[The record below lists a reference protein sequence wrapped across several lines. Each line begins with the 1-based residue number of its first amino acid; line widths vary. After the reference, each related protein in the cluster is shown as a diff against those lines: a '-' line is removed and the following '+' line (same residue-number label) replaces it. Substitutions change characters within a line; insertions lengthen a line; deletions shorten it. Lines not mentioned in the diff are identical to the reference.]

1 MKKIFLLLLSVS
13 VAFVGG
19 GSAKASVSTKML
31 TADVHPLTVQD
42 PDTVARDLSDLED
55 VIPASATTQA
65 QDTAYYG
72 AARQKNFNALRFV
85 LDSRHRFK
93 GDRYVHGDFWN
104 NTFID
109 MGGGVGGFYH
119 NTNAASFTPTLS
131 LRLGVG
137 KVISPM
143 VSFRLGFEK
152 AWAYSHASTTVYNT
166 NQYNSYGGYV
176 DFLYNFSNYLLGYR
190 PERPF
195 NVSGILGLG
204 VQTASLHSWN
214 NADMTAVGASTSGA
228 ALDGHVGVQFKFFAS
243 PYASIA
249 LEPYFKVATKKLN
262 LLANPG
268 YSDPDF
274 SYGVNFAYQW
284 NFAKQLSYMANAGIF
299 QKHFNNQKRYM
310 LDNGQLQHLRYPM
323 FFDYSFGPMYVGK
336 SYNLSLRNTRGFDA
350 LAAVG
355 WWLAPAAGVR
365 AGVHVTNG
373 DWKQGSIGND
383 DTKSLIGTRGVNVD
397 FLFNPFGFKRHYNW
411 DAPVG
416 MNLLA
421 GYEFGGMKKT
431 AASLLGSY
439 EGNYTAFRFGG
450 QLWMKLTNDL
460 RLTLEPTYMQT
471 EHYNGNLDRER
482 YDEYAVKLGLSLL
495 FRDKGIR
502 NYRNVESDSVL
513 NTVQRGYFLGLGLGW
528 NNTVWDWRFKGYQH
542 DLLKNA
548 VLFGGYRF
556 NKIHGIRLQA
566 EWMKEAQ
573 AFFDSYGSG
582 IEKYTYNNYLLST
595 DYQINLFNA
604 MAGYDPL
611 RRWNVYM
618 YAGPTLLLGDG
629 GAAFAANVGG
639 MVTYNITPNL
649 SLFYSHTVYRM
660 PKTRYPHHMVYTRDG
675 IFTNNLNVGIMYN
688 FDRDNNIFAAASQ
701 RRFFF
706 EYGFGPA
713 YTGRTPLRFRN
724 TRGFDANASIGWW
737 FSSAFAL
744 RGGVHV
750 TNADWQTTQYA
761 NEDTKLLVG
770 TRGIA
775 ADLLINPLGFVKDYN
790 WEMPFGFNLVG
801 GYEFGQGKR
810 TMTPY
815 ADSFEGNYTALRG
828 GVQLWARLANGLR
841 FTLEPM
847 VSSVKLK
854 GVNGYNYNEYALKAG
869 VAVLFKRQAERNYP
883 DVPSDE
889 VRNIPKKGYF
899 LGVGM
904 GWSNTIWDWRFSGYQ
919 HGVLKNATIFG
930 GYHFNELHGIRL
942 QSEWMREKIAFPNY
956 ASQVK
961 LKPNNYLL
969 SLDYQFNLYNYMAGY
984 DPSCRWNVYLYGG
997 PTLAVGDGGTKLAAN
1012 VGGMVTY
1019 NLTPDV
1025 SLFYSHTIYRFNKHY
1040 YPTSLVYTRDGTY
1053 TNNLNVG
1060 IMYNFDRDNNIFAA
1074 ASQRRFFFEYGF
1086 GPAYTGRTP
1095 LRFRNTRGFDANASI
1110 GWWFSSAFALRGGV
1124 HVTNADWQ
1132 TTQYANEDT
1141 KLLVGTRGIAADL
1154 LINPLGFVK
1163 DYNWEM
1169 PFGFNLVGGYEFGQG
1184 KRTMTPYADSFEGN
1198 YTALRGGVQLW
1209 ARLANGLRFTLEPMV
1224 SSVKLKGV
1232 NGYNYNEYAL
1242 KAGVAVLFKRQ
1253 AERNY
1258 PDVPSDEVRNIP
1270 KKGYFLGVG
1279 MGWSNTIWD
1288 WRFSGYQHG
1297 VLKNATIFGGYHF
1310 NELHGIRLQSEW
1322 MREKIAFPNY
1332 ASQVKLKPNNY
1343 LLSLDYQ
1350 FNLYNYMAGYDPSCR
1365 WNVYLYGGPTLA
1377 VGDGGTKLAANVGGM
1392 VTYNLTPDVSLFYS
1406 HTIYRF
1412 NKHYYPTSLVY
1423 TRDGT
1428 YTNNLN
1434 IGVMYSFDAFSNFL
1448 IRDDE
1453 GNPMRRPL
1461 FLEYGI
1467 GPTFMGKTPLKGF
1480 KTTGFDSKF
1489 LVGWWANSAVG
1500 VRGGAH
1506 VTNANWEKGSFMGD
1520 DVTLLFGTRG
1530 ALFDL
1535 LINPLGFV
1543 SHYDWNSPLGFNVFG
1558 GYEIGHAKK
1567 TSAGF
1572 VNTFEGNYHTFR
1584 VGGQL
1589 WAKLTNDLRLTF
1601 EPTFS
1606 AIKLSAPDDNRH
1618 NQFALNVGVSMLMRS
1633 KKFRDYDETLPE
1645 EKRYNLP
1652 LQGFFVGGGFGWNN
1666 TIWRWK
1672 FSSQKGDLLKNA
1684 MAFAGYNFS
1693 TVHGV
1698 RVQGEWMREKMD
1710 NNEGAGIYTEHFN
1723 NVLVSF
1729 DYQLNALNAISG
1741 FDPARRWNVYFYGGP
1756 TMLMGTGGFKGA
1768 LNVGGQVG
1776 YSINR
1781 NLSLFYSHTVY
1792 RMPNGRYPHSQPF
1805 TKNGTFTNN
1814 LNIGLMYNFK

>member
-31 TADVHPLTVQD
+31 SADVHPLIVQD

-137 KVISPM
+137 KVVSPM

-243 PYASIA
+243 PYTSIA

-431 AASLLGSY
+431 AASLFGSY

-513 NTVQRGYFLGLGLGW
+513 NTVERGYFLGLGLGW
-528 NNTVWDWRFKGYQH
+528 NNTVWEWRFKGYQH

-582 IEKYTYNNYLLST
+582 IEKFTYNNYLLST

-649 SLFYSHTVYRM
+649 SLFYSHTIYRM

-675 IFTNNLNVGIMYN
+675 IFTNNLNVGVMYN

-750 TNADWQTTQYA
+750 TNADWQTTPYA

-810 TMTPY
+810 TMTPN

-956 ASQVK
+956 ASQEK

-969 SLDYQFNLYNYMAGY
+969 SF
-984 DPSCRWNVYLYGG
+984 
-997 PTLAVGDGGTKLAAN
+997 
-1012 VGGMVTY
+1012 
-1019 NLTPDV
+1019 
-1025 SLFYSHTIYRFNKHY
+1025 
-1040 YPTSLVYTRDGTY
+1040 
-1053 TNNLNVG
+1053 
-1060 IMYNFDRDNNIFAA
+1060 
-1074 ASQRRFFFEYGF
+1074 
-1086 GPAYTGRTP
+1086 
-1095 LRFRNTRGFDANASI
+1095 
-1110 GWWFSSAFALRGGV
+1110 
-1124 HVTNADWQ
+1124 
-1132 TTQYANEDT
+1132 
-1141 KLLVGTRGIAADL
+1141 
-1154 LINPLGFVK
+1154 
-1163 DYNWEM
+1163 
-1169 PFGFNLVGGYEFGQG
+1169 
-1184 KRTMTPYADSFEGN
+1184 
-1198 YTALRGGVQLW
+1198 
-1209 ARLANGLRFTLEPMV
+1209 
-1224 SSVKLKGV
+1224 
-1232 NGYNYNEYAL
+1232 
-1242 KAGVAVLFKRQ
+1242 
-1253 AERNY
+1253 
-1258 PDVPSDEVRNIP
+1258 
-1270 KKGYFLGVG
+1270 
-1279 MGWSNTIWD
+1279 
-1288 WRFSGYQHG
+1288 
-1297 VLKNATIFGGYHF
+1297 
-1310 NELHGIRLQSEW
+1310 
-1322 MREKIAFPNY
+1322 
-1332 ASQVKLKPNNY
+1332 
-1343 LLSLDYQ
+1343 DYQ

-1434 IGVMYSFDAFSNFL
+1434 IGVMYSFDAFRNFL

-1467 GPTFMGKTPLKGF
+1467 GPTFMSKTPLKGF

-1606 AIKLSAPDDNRH
+1606 AIKLSASDDNRH

-1633 KKFRDYDETLPE
+1633 KKFRDYDESLPE

-1768 LNVGGQVG
+1768 LNIGGQVG

>member
-31 TADVHPLTVQD
+31 SAGVHPLTVQD
-42 PDTVARDLSDLED
+42 PDTIARDLSELED

-93 GDRYVHGDFWN
+93 GDRYVRGDFWN

-137 KVISPM
+137 KVVSPM

-249 LEPYFKVATKKLN
+249 LEPYFKVATRKLN

-460 RLTLEPTYMQT
+460 RLTLEPTYMQI

-528 NNTVWDWRFKGYQH
+528 NNTVWEWRFKGYQH

-582 IEKYTYNNYLLST
+582 IEKFTYNNYLLST

-649 SLFYSHTVYRM
+649 SLFYSHTIYRM

-770 TRGIA
+770 TRGIT

-1141 KLLVGTRGIAADL
+1141 KLLVGTRGITADL

-1434 IGVMYSFDAFSNFL
+1434 IGVMYSFDAFRNFL

-1467 GPTFMGKTPLKGF
+1467 GPTFMSKTPLKGF

-1489 LVGWWANSAVG
+1489 LVGWWANSAIG

-1506 VTNANWEKGSFMGD
+1506 VTNANWDKGSFMGD
-1520 DVTLLFGTRG
+1520 DVTLLIGTRG

-1606 AIKLSAPDDNRH
+1606 AIKLSASDDNRH

-1645 EKRYNLP
+1645 EMRYNLP

-1698 RVQGEWMREKMD
+1698 RVQGEWMREKLD

-1792 RMPNGRYPHSQPF
+1792 RMPAGRYPHSQPF

>member
-31 TADVHPLTVQD
+31 SADVHPLTVQD
-42 PDTVARDLSDLED
+42 PDTIARDLSELED

-93 GDRYVHGDFWN
+93 GDRYVRGDFWN
-104 NTFID
+104 STFID

-137 KVISPM
+137 KVVSPM

-431 AASLLGSY
+431 AASLFGSY

-460 RLTLEPTYMQT
+460 RLTLEPTYMQI

-513 NTVQRGYFLGLGLGW
+513 NTVERGYFLGLGLGW

-573 AFFDSYGSG
+573 AFFDSSGSG
-582 IEKYTYNNYLLST
+582 IEKFTYNNYLLST

-611 RRWNVYM
+611 RRWNVYV

-660 PKTRYPHHMVYTRDG
+660 PKTRYPHHMVYSRDG
-675 IFTNNLNVGIMYN
+675 IF
-688 FDRDNNIFAAASQ
+688 
-701 RRFFF
+701 
-706 EYGFGPA
+706 
-713 YTGRTPLRFRN
+713 
-724 TRGFDANASIGWW
+724 
-737 FSSAFAL
+737 
-744 RGGVHV
+744 
-750 TNADWQTTQYA
+750 
-761 NEDTKLLVG
+761 
-770 TRGIA
+770 
-775 ADLLINPLGFVKDYN
+775 
-790 WEMPFGFNLVG
+790 
-801 GYEFGQGKR
+801 
-810 TMTPY
+810 
-815 ADSFEGNYTALRG
+815 
-828 GVQLWARLANGLR
+828 
-841 FTLEPM
+841 
-847 VSSVKLK
+847 
-854 GVNGYNYNEYALKAG
+854 
-869 VAVLFKRQAERNYP
+869 
-883 DVPSDE
+883 
-889 VRNIPKKGYF
+889 
-899 LGVGM
+899 
-904 GWSNTIWDWRFSGYQ
+904 
-919 HGVLKNATIFG
+919 
-930 GYHFNELHGIRL
+930 
-942 QSEWMREKIAFPNY
+942 
-956 ASQVK
+956 
-961 LKPNNYLL
+961 
-969 SLDYQFNLYNYMAGY
+969 
-984 DPSCRWNVYLYGG
+984 
-997 PTLAVGDGGTKLAAN
+997 
-1012 VGGMVTY
+1012 
-1019 NLTPDV
+1019 
-1025 SLFYSHTIYRFNKHY
+1025 
-1040 YPTSLVYTRDGTY
+1040 

-1434 IGVMYSFDAFSNFL
+1434 IGVMYSFDAFRNFL

-1467 GPTFMGKTPLKGF
+1467 GPTFMSKTPLKGF

-1506 VTNANWEKGSFMGD
+1506 VTNANWDKGSFMGD
-1520 DVTLLFGTRG
+1520 DVTLLIGTRG

-1606 AIKLSAPDDNRH
+1606 AIKLSASDDNRH

-1792 RMPNGRYPHSQPF
+1792 RMPAGRYPHSQPF

>member
-31 TADVHPLTVQD
+31 SADVHPLTVQD

-93 GDRYVHGDFWN
+93 GDRYVRGDFWN

-137 KVISPM
+137 KVVSPM

-383 DTKSLIGTRGVNVD
+383 DTKFLIGTRGVNVD

-460 RLTLEPTYMQT
+460 RLTLEPTYMQI

-542 DLLKNA
+542 DLLKNV

-582 IEKYTYNNYLLST
+582 IEKFTYNNYLLST

-611 RRWNVYM
+611 RRWNVYV

-660 PKTRYPHHMVYTRDG
+660 PKTRYPHHMVYSRDG

-790 WEMPFGFNLVG
+790 WEMSFGFNLVG

-942 QSEWMREKIAFPNY
+942 QSEWMREKIAFPGNG
-956 ASQVK
+956 
-961 LKPNNYLL
+961 
-969 SLDYQFNLYNYMAGY
+969 SL
-984 DPSCRWNVYLYGG
+984 
-997 PTLAVGDGGTKLAAN
+997 
-1012 VGGMVTY
+1012 
-1019 NLTPDV
+1019 
-1025 SLFYSHTIYRFNKHY
+1025 
-1040 YPTSLVYTRDGTY
+1040 
-1053 TNNLNVG
+1053 
-1060 IMYNFDRDNNIFAA
+1060 
-1074 ASQRRFFFEYGF
+1074 
-1086 GPAYTGRTP
+1086 
-1095 LRFRNTRGFDANASI
+1095 
-1110 GWWFSSAFALRGGV
+1110 
-1124 HVTNADWQ
+1124 
-1132 TTQYANEDT
+1132 
-1141 KLLVGTRGIAADL
+1141 
-1154 LINPLGFVK
+1154 
-1163 DYNWEM
+1163 
-1169 PFGFNLVGGYEFGQG
+1169 
-1184 KRTMTPYADSFEGN
+1184 
-1198 YTALRGGVQLW
+1198 TA
-1209 ARLANGLRFTLEPMV
+1209 
-1224 SSVKLKGV
+1224 
-1232 NGYNYNEYAL
+1232 
-1242 KAGVAVLFKRQ
+1242 
-1253 AERNY
+1253 
-1258 PDVPSDEVRNIP
+1258 I
-1270 KKGYFLGVG
+1270 
-1279 MGWSNTIWD
+1279 
-1288 WRFSGYQHG
+1288 
-1297 VLKNATIFGGYHF
+1297 
-1310 NELHGIRLQSEW
+1310 
-1322 MREKIAFPNY
+1322 
-1332 ASQVKLKPNNY
+1332 KPNNY

-1434 IGVMYSFDAFSNFL
+1434 IGVMYSFDAFRNFL

-1467 GPTFMGKTPLKGF
+1467 GPTFMSKTPLKGF

-1506 VTNANWEKGSFMGD
+1506 VTNANWDKGSFMGD
-1520 DVTLLFGTRG
+1520 DVTLLIGTRG
-1530 ALFDL
+1530 VLFDL

-1606 AIKLSAPDDNRH
+1606 AIKLSASDDNRH

-1768 LNVGGQVG
+1768 LNIGGQVG

>member
-31 TADVHPLTVQD
+31 SAGMHPLTVQD

-137 KVISPM
+137 KVVSPM

-431 AASLLGSY
+431 AASLFGSY

-528 NNTVWDWRFKGYQH
+528 NNTVWEWRFKGYQH

-582 IEKYTYNNYLLST
+582 IEKFTYNNYLLST

-618 YAGPTLLLGDG
+618 YVGPTLLLGDG

-649 SLFYSHTVYRM
+649 SLFYSHTIYRM

-675 IFTNNLNVGIMYN
+675 IFTNNLNVGVMYN

-761 NEDTKLLVG
+761 NK
-770 TRGIA
+770 
-775 ADLLINPLGFVKDYN
+775 
-790 WEMPFGFNLVG
+790 
-801 GYEFGQGKR
+801 
-810 TMTPY
+810 
-815 ADSFEGNYTALRG
+815 
-828 GVQLWARLANGLR
+828 
-841 FTLEPM
+841 
-847 VSSVKLK
+847 
-854 GVNGYNYNEYALKAG
+854 
-869 VAVLFKRQAERNYP
+869 
-883 DVPSDE
+883 
-889 VRNIPKKGYF
+889 
-899 LGVGM
+899 
-904 GWSNTIWDWRFSGYQ
+904 
-919 HGVLKNATIFG
+919 
-930 GYHFNELHGIRL
+930 
-942 QSEWMREKIAFPNY
+942 
-956 ASQVK
+956 
-961 LKPNNYLL
+961 
-969 SLDYQFNLYNYMAGY
+969 
-984 DPSCRWNVYLYGG
+984 
-997 PTLAVGDGGTKLAAN
+997 
-1012 VGGMVTY
+1012 
-1019 NLTPDV
+1019 
-1025 SLFYSHTIYRFNKHY
+1025 
-1040 YPTSLVYTRDGTY
+1040 
-1053 TNNLNVG
+1053 
-1060 IMYNFDRDNNIFAA
+1060 
-1074 ASQRRFFFEYGF
+1074 
-1086 GPAYTGRTP
+1086 
-1095 LRFRNTRGFDANASI
+1095 
-1110 GWWFSSAFALRGGV
+1110 
-1124 HVTNADWQ
+1124 
-1132 TTQYANEDT
+1132 DT

-1434 IGVMYSFDAFSNFL
+1434 IGVMYSFDAFRNFL

-1467 GPTFMGKTPLKGF
+1467 GPTFMSKTPLKGF

-1500 VRGGAH
+1500 IRGGAH
-1506 VTNANWEKGSFMGD
+1506 VTNANWDKGSFMGD
-1520 DVTLLFGTRG
+1520 DVTLLIGTRG

-1572 VNTFEGNYHTFR
+1572 VSTFEGNYHTFR

-1606 AIKLSAPDDNRH
+1606 AIKLSASDDNRH

-1633 KKFRDYDETLPE
+1633 KKFRDYDESLPE

-1792 RMPNGRYPHSQPF
+1792 RMPDGRYPHSQPF

>member
-31 TADVHPLTVQD
+31 SADVHPLIVQD

-93 GDRYVHGDFWN
+93 GDRYVRGDFWN

-284 NFAKQLSYMANAGIF
+284 NFAKQLSYMANVGIF

-397 FLFNPFGFKRHYNW
+397 FFFNPFGFKRHYNW

-460 RLTLEPTYMQT
+460 RLTLEPTYMQI

-528 NNTVWDWRFKGYQH
+528 NNTVWEWRFKGYQH
-542 DLLKNA
+542 DLLKNV

-582 IEKYTYNNYLLST
+582 IEKFTYNNYLLST

-649 SLFYSHTVYRM
+649 SLFYSHTIYRM

-1053 TNNLNVG
+1053 TNNLN
-1060 IMYNFDRDNNIFAA
+1060 
-1074 ASQRRFFFEYGF
+1074 
-1086 GPAYTGRTP
+1086 
-1095 LRFRNTRGFDANASI
+1095 
-1110 GWWFSSAFALRGGV
+1110 
-1124 HVTNADWQ
+1124 
-1132 TTQYANEDT
+1132 
-1141 KLLVGTRGIAADL
+1141 
-1154 LINPLGFVK
+1154 
-1163 DYNWEM
+1163 
-1169 PFGFNLVGGYEFGQG
+1169 
-1184 KRTMTPYADSFEGN
+1184 
-1198 YTALRGGVQLW
+1198 
-1209 ARLANGLRFTLEPMV
+1209 
-1224 SSVKLKGV
+1224 
-1232 NGYNYNEYAL
+1232 
-1242 KAGVAVLFKRQ
+1242 
-1253 AERNY
+1253 
-1258 PDVPSDEVRNIP
+1258 
-1270 KKGYFLGVG
+1270 
-1279 MGWSNTIWD
+1279 
-1288 WRFSGYQHG
+1288 
-1297 VLKNATIFGGYHF
+1297 
-1310 NELHGIRLQSEW
+1310 
-1322 MREKIAFPNY
+1322 
-1332 ASQVKLKPNNY
+1332 
-1343 LLSLDYQ
+1343 
-1350 FNLYNYMAGYDPSCR
+1350 
-1365 WNVYLYGGPTLA
+1365 
-1377 VGDGGTKLAANVGGM
+1377 
-1392 VTYNLTPDVSLFYS
+1392 
-1406 HTIYRF
+1406 
-1412 NKHYYPTSLVY
+1412 
-1423 TRDGT
+1423 
-1428 YTNNLN
+1428 
-1434 IGVMYSFDAFSNFL
+1434 IGVMYSFDAFRNFL

-1453 GNPMRRPL
+1453 ANPMRRPL
-1461 FLEYGI
+1461 FLEYGF
-1467 GPTFMGKTPLKGF
+1467 GPTFMSKTPLKGF

-1506 VTNANWEKGSFMGD
+1506 VTNANWDKGSFMGD
-1520 DVTLLFGTRG
+1520 DVTLLIGTRG

-1606 AIKLSAPDDNRH
+1606 AIKLSASDDNRH

-1792 RMPNGRYPHSQPF
+1792 RMPAGRYPHSQPF

>member
-31 TADVHPLTVQD
+31 SADVHPLIVQD
-42 PDTVARDLSDLED
+42 PDTIARDLSDLED

-93 GDRYVHGDFWN
+93 GDRYVRGDFWN

-383 DTKSLIGTRGVNVD
+383 DTKSLIGTRGVNFD

-431 AASLLGSY
+431 AASLFGSY

-460 RLTLEPTYMQT
+460 RLTLEPTYMQI

-528 NNTVWDWRFKGYQH
+528 NNTVWEWRFKGYQH

-582 IEKYTYNNYLLST
+582 IEKFTYNNYLLST

-649 SLFYSHTVYRM
+649 SLFYSHTIYRM
-660 PKTRYPHHMVYTRDG
+660 PKTRYPHHMVYTHDG

-706 EYGFGPA
+706 EYGFGSA

-810 TMTPY
+810 TMTPN

-889 VRNIPKKGYF
+889 IRNIPKKGYF

-904 GWSNTIWDWRFSGYQ
+904 GWNNTIWDWRFSGYQ

-956 ASQVK
+956 ASQ
-961 LKPNNYLL
+961 
-969 SLDYQFNLYNYMAGY
+969 
-984 DPSCRWNVYLYGG
+984 
-997 PTLAVGDGGTKLAAN
+997 
-1012 VGGMVTY
+1012 
-1019 NLTPDV
+1019 
-1025 SLFYSHTIYRFNKHY
+1025 
-1040 YPTSLVYTRDGTY
+1040 
-1053 TNNLNVG
+1053 
-1060 IMYNFDRDNNIFAA
+1060 
-1074 ASQRRFFFEYGF
+1074 E
-1086 GPAYTGRTP
+1086 
-1095 LRFRNTRGFDANASI
+1095 
-1110 GWWFSSAFALRGGV
+1110 
-1124 HVTNADWQ
+1124 
-1132 TTQYANEDT
+1132 
-1141 KLLVGTRGIAADL
+1141 
-1154 LINPLGFVK
+1154 
-1163 DYNWEM
+1163 
-1169 PFGFNLVGGYEFGQG
+1169 
-1184 KRTMTPYADSFEGN
+1184 
-1198 YTALRGGVQLW
+1198 
-1209 ARLANGLRFTLEPMV
+1209 
-1224 SSVKLKGV
+1224 
-1232 NGYNYNEYAL
+1232 
-1242 KAGVAVLFKRQ
+1242 
-1253 AERNY
+1253 
-1258 PDVPSDEVRNIP
+1258 
-1270 KKGYFLGVG
+1270 
-1279 MGWSNTIWD
+1279 
-1288 WRFSGYQHG
+1288 
-1297 VLKNATIFGGYHF
+1297 
-1310 NELHGIRLQSEW
+1310 
-1322 MREKIAFPNY
+1322 
-1332 ASQVKLKPNNY
+1332 KLKPNNY

-1434 IGVMYSFDAFSNFL
+1434 IGVMYSFDAFRNFL

-1467 GPTFMGKTPLKGF
+1467 GPTFMSKTPLKGF

-1500 VRGGAH
+1500 IRGGAH
-1506 VTNANWEKGSFMGD
+1506 VTNANWDKGSFMGD

-1606 AIKLSAPDDNRH
+1606 AIKLSASDDNRH

-1792 RMPNGRYPHSQPF
+1792 RMPDGRYPHSQPF

>member
-31 TADVHPLTVQD
+31 SADVHPLTVQD

-93 GDRYVHGDFWN
+93 GDRYVRGDFWN

-137 KVISPM
+137 KVVSPM

-431 AASLLGSY
+431 AASMFGSY

-460 RLTLEPTYMQT
+460 RLTLEPTYMQI

-582 IEKYTYNNYLLST
+582 IEKFTYNNYLLST

-611 RRWNVYM
+611 RRWNVYV

-660 PKTRYPHHMVYTRDG
+660 PKTRYPHHMVYSRDG

-956 ASQVK
+956 ASQEK

-1332 ASQVKLKPNNY
+1332 ASQEKLKPNNY

-1434 IGVMYSFDAFSNFL
+1434 IGVMYSFDAFRNFL

-1467 GPTFMGKTPLKGF
+1467 GPTFMSKTPLKGF

-1506 VTNANWEKGSFMGD
+1506 VTNANWDKGSFMGD
-1520 DVTLLFGTRG
+1520 DVTLLIGTRG

-1606 AIKLSAPDDNRH
+1606 AIKLSASDDNRH

-1633 KKFRDYDETLPE
+1633 KKFRDYDEILPE

-1768 LNVGGQVG
+1768 LNIGGQVG

>member
-31 TADVHPLTVQD
+31 SADVHPLIVQD

-93 GDRYVHGDFWN
+93 GDRYVRGDFWN

-137 KVISPM
+137 KVVSPM

-383 DTKSLIGTRGVNVD
+383 DTKFLIGTRGVNVD

-431 AASLLGSY
+431 AASLFGSY

-460 RLTLEPTYMQT
+460 RLTLEPTYMQI

-513 NTVQRGYFLGLGLGW
+513 NTVERGYFLGLGLGW

-542 DLLKNA
+542 DLLKNV

-573 AFFDSYGSG
+573 AFFDSSGSG
-582 IEKYTYNNYLLST
+582 IEKFTYNNYLLST

-649 SLFYSHTVYRM
+649 SLFYSHTIYRM
-660 PKTRYPHHMVYTRDG
+660 PKTRYPHHMVYSRDG

-942 QSEWMREKIAFPNY
+942 QSEWMREKIAFPGNGSLT
-956 ASQVK
+956 AI
-961 LKPNNYLL
+961 KPNNYLL
-969 SLDYQFNLYNYMAGY
+969 SFDYQFNLYNYMAGY

-1322 MREKIAFPNY
+1322 MREKIAFPGNGSLT
-1332 ASQVKLKPNNY
+1332 AIKPNNY
-1343 LLSLDYQ
+1343 LLSFDYQ

-1434 IGVMYSFDAFSNFL
+1434 IGVMYSFDAFRNFL

-1467 GPTFMGKTPLKGF
+1467 GPTFMSKTPLKGF

-1606 AIKLSAPDDNRH
+1606 AIKLSASDDNRH

-1792 RMPNGRYPHSQPF
+1792 RMPAGRYPHSQPF

>member
-31 TADVHPLTVQD
+31 SADVHPLTVQD

-411 DAPVG
+411 DAFVG

-513 NTVQRGYFLGLGLGW
+513 NTVERGYFLGLGLGW

-542 DLLKNA
+542 DLLKNV

-582 IEKYTYNNYLLST
+582 IEKFTYNNYLLST

-649 SLFYSHTVYRM
+649 SLFYSHTIYRM

-904 GWSNTIWDWRFSGYQ
+904 GWSNTIWDWRFSGQQ

-942 QSEWMREKIAFPNY
+942 QSEWMREKIAFPGNG
-956 ASQVK
+956 
-961 LKPNNYLL
+961 
-969 SLDYQFNLYNYMAGY
+969 SL
-984 DPSCRWNVYLYGG
+984 
-997 PTLAVGDGGTKLAAN
+997 
-1012 VGGMVTY
+1012 
-1019 NLTPDV
+1019 
-1025 SLFYSHTIYRFNKHY
+1025 
-1040 YPTSLVYTRDGTY
+1040 
-1053 TNNLNVG
+1053 
-1060 IMYNFDRDNNIFAA
+1060 
-1074 ASQRRFFFEYGF
+1074 
-1086 GPAYTGRTP
+1086 
-1095 LRFRNTRGFDANASI
+1095 
-1110 GWWFSSAFALRGGV
+1110 
-1124 HVTNADWQ
+1124 
-1132 TTQYANEDT
+1132 
-1141 KLLVGTRGIAADL
+1141 
-1154 LINPLGFVK
+1154 
-1163 DYNWEM
+1163 
-1169 PFGFNLVGGYEFGQG
+1169 
-1184 KRTMTPYADSFEGN
+1184 
-1198 YTALRGGVQLW
+1198 TA
-1209 ARLANGLRFTLEPMV
+1209 
-1224 SSVKLKGV
+1224 
-1232 NGYNYNEYAL
+1232 
-1242 KAGVAVLFKRQ
+1242 
-1253 AERNY
+1253 
-1258 PDVPSDEVRNIP
+1258 I
-1270 KKGYFLGVG
+1270 
-1279 MGWSNTIWD
+1279 
-1288 WRFSGYQHG
+1288 
-1297 VLKNATIFGGYHF
+1297 
-1310 NELHGIRLQSEW
+1310 
-1322 MREKIAFPNY
+1322 
-1332 ASQVKLKPNNY
+1332 KPNNY

-1434 IGVMYSFDAFSNFL
+1434 IGVMYSFDAFRNFL

-1467 GPTFMGKTPLKGF
+1467 GPTFMSKTPLKGF

-1506 VTNANWEKGSFMGD
+1506 VTNANWDKGSFMGD
-1520 DVTLLFGTRG
+1520 DVTLLIGTRG
-1530 ALFDL
+1530 VLFDL

-1572 VNTFEGNYHTFR
+1572 VSTFEGNYHTFR

-1606 AIKLSAPDDNRH
+1606 AIKLSASDDNRH

-1768 LNVGGQVG
+1768 LNIGGQVG

>member
-31 TADVHPLTVQD
+31 SADVHPLTMQD

-55 VIPASATTQA
+55 VIPTSATTQA

-93 GDRYVHGDFWN
+93 GDRYVRGDFWN

-137 KVISPM
+137 KVVSPM

-383 DTKSLIGTRGVNVD
+383 DTKFLIGTRGVNVD

-431 AASLLGSY
+431 AASLFGSY

-528 NNTVWDWRFKGYQH
+528 NNTVWEWRFKGYQH

-582 IEKYTYNNYLLST
+582 IEKFTYNNYLLST

-1053 TNNLNVG
+1053 TNNLN
-1060 IMYNFDRDNNIFAA
+1060 
-1074 ASQRRFFFEYGF
+1074 
-1086 GPAYTGRTP
+1086 
-1095 LRFRNTRGFDANASI
+1095 
-1110 GWWFSSAFALRGGV
+1110 
-1124 HVTNADWQ
+1124 
-1132 TTQYANEDT
+1132 
-1141 KLLVGTRGIAADL
+1141 
-1154 LINPLGFVK
+1154 
-1163 DYNWEM
+1163 
-1169 PFGFNLVGGYEFGQG
+1169 
-1184 KRTMTPYADSFEGN
+1184 
-1198 YTALRGGVQLW
+1198 
-1209 ARLANGLRFTLEPMV
+1209 
-1224 SSVKLKGV
+1224 
-1232 NGYNYNEYAL
+1232 
-1242 KAGVAVLFKRQ
+1242 
-1253 AERNY
+1253 
-1258 PDVPSDEVRNIP
+1258 
-1270 KKGYFLGVG
+1270 
-1279 MGWSNTIWD
+1279 
-1288 WRFSGYQHG
+1288 
-1297 VLKNATIFGGYHF
+1297 
-1310 NELHGIRLQSEW
+1310 
-1322 MREKIAFPNY
+1322 
-1332 ASQVKLKPNNY
+1332 
-1343 LLSLDYQ
+1343 
-1350 FNLYNYMAGYDPSCR
+1350 
-1365 WNVYLYGGPTLA
+1365 
-1377 VGDGGTKLAANVGGM
+1377 
-1392 VTYNLTPDVSLFYS
+1392 
-1406 HTIYRF
+1406 
-1412 NKHYYPTSLVY
+1412 
-1423 TRDGT
+1423 
-1428 YTNNLN
+1428 
-1434 IGVMYSFDAFSNFL
+1434 IGVMYSFDAFRNFL

-1467 GPTFMGKTPLKGF
+1467 GPTFMSKTPLKGF

-1500 VRGGAH
+1500 IRGGAH
-1506 VTNANWEKGSFMGD
+1506 VTNANWDKGSFMGD
-1520 DVTLLFGTRG
+1520 DVTLLIGTRG

-1572 VNTFEGNYHTFR
+1572 VSTFEGNYHTFR

-1606 AIKLSAPDDNRH
+1606 AIKLSASDDNRH

-1633 KKFRDYDETLPE
+1633 KKFRDYDESLPE

-1792 RMPNGRYPHSQPF
+1792 RMPDGRYPHSQPF

>member
-31 TADVHPLTVQD
+31 SADVHPLIVQD

-93 GDRYVHGDFWN
+93 GDRYVRGDFWN

-137 KVISPM
+137 KVVSPM

-383 DTKSLIGTRGVNVD
+383 DTKFLIGTRGVNVD

-431 AASLLGSY
+431 AASLFGSY

-582 IEKYTYNNYLLST
+582 IEKFTYNNYLLST

-675 IFTNNLNVGIMYN
+675 IFTNNLNVGVMYN

-942 QSEWMREKIAFPNY
+942 QSEWMREKIAFPGNGSLT
-956 ASQVK
+956 AI
-961 LKPNNYLL
+961 KPNNYLL
-969 SLDYQFNLYNYMAGY
+969 SF
-984 DPSCRWNVYLYGG
+984 
-997 PTLAVGDGGTKLAAN
+997 
-1012 VGGMVTY
+1012 
-1019 NLTPDV
+1019 
-1025 SLFYSHTIYRFNKHY
+1025 
-1040 YPTSLVYTRDGTY
+1040 
-1053 TNNLNVG
+1053 
-1060 IMYNFDRDNNIFAA
+1060 
-1074 ASQRRFFFEYGF
+1074 
-1086 GPAYTGRTP
+1086 
-1095 LRFRNTRGFDANASI
+1095 
-1110 GWWFSSAFALRGGV
+1110 
-1124 HVTNADWQ
+1124 
-1132 TTQYANEDT
+1132 
-1141 KLLVGTRGIAADL
+1141 
-1154 LINPLGFVK
+1154 
-1163 DYNWEM
+1163 
-1169 PFGFNLVGGYEFGQG
+1169 
-1184 KRTMTPYADSFEGN
+1184 
-1198 YTALRGGVQLW
+1198 
-1209 ARLANGLRFTLEPMV
+1209 
-1224 SSVKLKGV
+1224 
-1232 NGYNYNEYAL
+1232 
-1242 KAGVAVLFKRQ
+1242 
-1253 AERNY
+1253 
-1258 PDVPSDEVRNIP
+1258 
-1270 KKGYFLGVG
+1270 
-1279 MGWSNTIWD
+1279 
-1288 WRFSGYQHG
+1288 
-1297 VLKNATIFGGYHF
+1297 
-1310 NELHGIRLQSEW
+1310 
-1322 MREKIAFPNY
+1322 
-1332 ASQVKLKPNNY
+1332 
-1343 LLSLDYQ
+1343 DYQ

-1434 IGVMYSFDAFSNFL
+1434 IGVMYSFDAFRNFL

-1467 GPTFMGKTPLKGF
+1467 GPTFMSKTPLKGF

-1500 VRGGAH
+1500 IRGGAH
-1506 VTNANWEKGSFMGD
+1506 VTNANWDKGSFMGD
-1520 DVTLLFGTRG
+1520 DVTLLIGTRG

-1606 AIKLSAPDDNRH
+1606 AIKLSASDDNRH

>member
-31 TADVHPLTVQD
+31 SADVHPLTMQD

-55 VIPASATTQA
+55 VIPTSATTQA

-93 GDRYVHGDFWN
+93 GDRYVRGDFWN

-137 KVISPM
+137 KVVSPM

-431 AASLLGSY
+431 AASMFGSY

-460 RLTLEPTYMQT
+460 RLTLEPTYMQI

-611 RRWNVYM
+611 RRWNVYV

-660 PKTRYPHHMVYTRDG
+660 PKTRYPHHMVYSRDG
-675 IFTNNLNVGIMYN
+675 IF
-688 FDRDNNIFAAASQ
+688 
-701 RRFFF
+701 
-706 EYGFGPA
+706 
-713 YTGRTPLRFRN
+713 
-724 TRGFDANASIGWW
+724 
-737 FSSAFAL
+737 
-744 RGGVHV
+744 
-750 TNADWQTTQYA
+750 
-761 NEDTKLLVG
+761 
-770 TRGIA
+770 
-775 ADLLINPLGFVKDYN
+775 
-790 WEMPFGFNLVG
+790 
-801 GYEFGQGKR
+801 
-810 TMTPY
+810 
-815 ADSFEGNYTALRG
+815 
-828 GVQLWARLANGLR
+828 
-841 FTLEPM
+841 
-847 VSSVKLK
+847 
-854 GVNGYNYNEYALKAG
+854 
-869 VAVLFKRQAERNYP
+869 
-883 DVPSDE
+883 
-889 VRNIPKKGYF
+889 
-899 LGVGM
+899 
-904 GWSNTIWDWRFSGYQ
+904 
-919 HGVLKNATIFG
+919 
-930 GYHFNELHGIRL
+930 
-942 QSEWMREKIAFPNY
+942 
-956 ASQVK
+956 
-961 LKPNNYLL
+961 
-969 SLDYQFNLYNYMAGY
+969 
-984 DPSCRWNVYLYGG
+984 
-997 PTLAVGDGGTKLAAN
+997 
-1012 VGGMVTY
+1012 
-1019 NLTPDV
+1019 
-1025 SLFYSHTIYRFNKHY
+1025 
-1040 YPTSLVYTRDGTY
+1040 

-1434 IGVMYSFDAFSNFL
+1434 IGVMYSFDAFRNFL

-1467 GPTFMGKTPLKGF
+1467 GPTFMSKTPLKGF

-1506 VTNANWEKGSFMGD
+1506 VTNANWDKGSFMGD

-1572 VNTFEGNYHTFR
+1572 VSTFEGNYHTFR

-1606 AIKLSAPDDNRH
+1606 AIKLSASDDNRH

-1768 LNVGGQVG
+1768 LNIGGQVG

>member
-31 TADVHPLTVQD
+31 SAGVHPLTVQD
-42 PDTVARDLSDLED
+42 PDTIARDLGELED
-55 VIPASATTQA
+55 VIPTSATTQA

-93 GDRYVHGDFWN
+93 GDRYVRGDFWN

-109 MGGGVGGFYH
+109 MGGGVSGFYH

-137 KVISPM
+137 KVVSPM

-152 AWAYSHASTTVYNT
+152 AWAYSHASTIVYNT

-228 ALDGHVGVQFKFFAS
+228 TLDGHVGVQFKFFAS

-460 RLTLEPTYMQT
+460 RLTLEPTYMQI

-573 AFFDSYGSG
+573 AFFDSSGSG
-582 IEKYTYNNYLLST
+582 IEKFTYNNYLLST

-611 RRWNVYM
+611 RRWNVYV
-618 YAGPTLLLGDG
+618 YVGPTLLLGDG

-660 PKTRYPHHMVYTRDG
+660 PKTRYPHHMVYSRDG

-770 TRGIA
+770 TRGIT

-869 VAVLFKRQAERNYP
+869 VAVLFKRPAERNYP

-956 ASQVK
+956 ASQ
-961 LKPNNYLL
+961 
-969 SLDYQFNLYNYMAGY
+969 
-984 DPSCRWNVYLYGG
+984 
-997 PTLAVGDGGTKLAAN
+997 
-1012 VGGMVTY
+1012 
-1019 NLTPDV
+1019 
-1025 SLFYSHTIYRFNKHY
+1025 
-1040 YPTSLVYTRDGTY
+1040 
-1053 TNNLNVG
+1053 
-1060 IMYNFDRDNNIFAA
+1060 
-1074 ASQRRFFFEYGF
+1074 E
-1086 GPAYTGRTP
+1086 
-1095 LRFRNTRGFDANASI
+1095 
-1110 GWWFSSAFALRGGV
+1110 
-1124 HVTNADWQ
+1124 
-1132 TTQYANEDT
+1132 
-1141 KLLVGTRGIAADL
+1141 
-1154 LINPLGFVK
+1154 
-1163 DYNWEM
+1163 
-1169 PFGFNLVGGYEFGQG
+1169 
-1184 KRTMTPYADSFEGN
+1184 
-1198 YTALRGGVQLW
+1198 
-1209 ARLANGLRFTLEPMV
+1209 
-1224 SSVKLKGV
+1224 
-1232 NGYNYNEYAL
+1232 
-1242 KAGVAVLFKRQ
+1242 
-1253 AERNY
+1253 
-1258 PDVPSDEVRNIP
+1258 
-1270 KKGYFLGVG
+1270 
-1279 MGWSNTIWD
+1279 
-1288 WRFSGYQHG
+1288 
-1297 VLKNATIFGGYHF
+1297 
-1310 NELHGIRLQSEW
+1310 
-1322 MREKIAFPNY
+1322 
-1332 ASQVKLKPNNY
+1332 KLKPNNY

-1434 IGVMYSFDAFSNFL
+1434 IGVMYSFDAFRNFL

-1467 GPTFMGKTPLKGF
+1467 GPTFMSKTPLKGF

-1520 DVTLLFGTRG
+1520 DVTLLIGTRG
-1530 ALFDL
+1530 VLFDL

-1606 AIKLSAPDDNRH
+1606 AIKLSASDDNRH

-1768 LNVGGQVG
+1768 LNIGGQVG

>member
-31 TADVHPLTVQD
+31 SADVHPLIVQD

-93 GDRYVHGDFWN
+93 GDRYVRGDFWN

-137 KVISPM
+137 KVVSPM

-460 RLTLEPTYMQT
+460 RLTLEPTYMQI

-582 IEKYTYNNYLLST
+582 IEKFTYNNYLLST

-611 RRWNVYM
+611 RRWNVYV

-660 PKTRYPHHMVYTRDG
+660 PKTRYPHHMVYSRDG

-942 QSEWMREKIAFPNY
+942 QSEWMREKIAFPGNG
-956 ASQVK
+956 
-961 LKPNNYLL
+961 
-969 SLDYQFNLYNYMAGY
+969 SL
-984 DPSCRWNVYLYGG
+984 
-997 PTLAVGDGGTKLAAN
+997 
-1012 VGGMVTY
+1012 
-1019 NLTPDV
+1019 
-1025 SLFYSHTIYRFNKHY
+1025 
-1040 YPTSLVYTRDGTY
+1040 
-1053 TNNLNVG
+1053 
-1060 IMYNFDRDNNIFAA
+1060 
-1074 ASQRRFFFEYGF
+1074 
-1086 GPAYTGRTP
+1086 
-1095 LRFRNTRGFDANASI
+1095 
-1110 GWWFSSAFALRGGV
+1110 
-1124 HVTNADWQ
+1124 
-1132 TTQYANEDT
+1132 
-1141 KLLVGTRGIAADL
+1141 
-1154 LINPLGFVK
+1154 
-1163 DYNWEM
+1163 
-1169 PFGFNLVGGYEFGQG
+1169 
-1184 KRTMTPYADSFEGN
+1184 
-1198 YTALRGGVQLW
+1198 TA
-1209 ARLANGLRFTLEPMV
+1209 
-1224 SSVKLKGV
+1224 
-1232 NGYNYNEYAL
+1232 
-1242 KAGVAVLFKRQ
+1242 
-1253 AERNY
+1253 
-1258 PDVPSDEVRNIP
+1258 I
-1270 KKGYFLGVG
+1270 
-1279 MGWSNTIWD
+1279 
-1288 WRFSGYQHG
+1288 
-1297 VLKNATIFGGYHF
+1297 
-1310 NELHGIRLQSEW
+1310 
-1322 MREKIAFPNY
+1322 
-1332 ASQVKLKPNNY
+1332 KPNNY

-1434 IGVMYSFDAFSNFL
+1434 IGVMYSFNAFRNFL

-1467 GPTFMGKTPLKGF
+1467 GPTFMSKTPLKDF

-1506 VTNANWEKGSFMGD
+1506 VTNANWDKGSFMGD
-1520 DVTLLFGTRG
+1520 DVTLLIGTRG

-1601 EPTFS
+1601 EPSFS
-1606 AIKLSAPDDNRH
+1606 AIKLSASDDNRH

>member
-31 TADVHPLTVQD
+31 SVDVHPLTVQD
-42 PDTVARDLSDLED
+42 LDTVARDLSDLED

-93 GDRYVHGDFWN
+93 GDRYVRGDFWN

-137 KVISPM
+137 KVVSPM

-243 PYASIA
+243 PYASIV

-460 RLTLEPTYMQT
+460 RLTLEPTYMQI

-513 NTVQRGYFLGLGLGW
+513 NTVERGYFLGLGLGW

-542 DLLKNA
+542 DLLKNV

-573 AFFDSYGSG
+573 AFFDSSGSG
-582 IEKYTYNNYLLST
+582 IEKFTYNNYLLST

-649 SLFYSHTVYRM
+649 SLFYSHTIYRM

-969 SLDYQFNLYNYMAGY
+969 SF
-984 DPSCRWNVYLYGG
+984 
-997 PTLAVGDGGTKLAAN
+997 
-1012 VGGMVTY
+1012 
-1019 NLTPDV
+1019 
-1025 SLFYSHTIYRFNKHY
+1025 
-1040 YPTSLVYTRDGTY
+1040 
-1053 TNNLNVG
+1053 
-1060 IMYNFDRDNNIFAA
+1060 
-1074 ASQRRFFFEYGF
+1074 
-1086 GPAYTGRTP
+1086 
-1095 LRFRNTRGFDANASI
+1095 
-1110 GWWFSSAFALRGGV
+1110 
-1124 HVTNADWQ
+1124 
-1132 TTQYANEDT
+1132 
-1141 KLLVGTRGIAADL
+1141 
-1154 LINPLGFVK
+1154 
-1163 DYNWEM
+1163 
-1169 PFGFNLVGGYEFGQG
+1169 
-1184 KRTMTPYADSFEGN
+1184 
-1198 YTALRGGVQLW
+1198 
-1209 ARLANGLRFTLEPMV
+1209 
-1224 SSVKLKGV
+1224 
-1232 NGYNYNEYAL
+1232 
-1242 KAGVAVLFKRQ
+1242 
-1253 AERNY
+1253 
-1258 PDVPSDEVRNIP
+1258 
-1270 KKGYFLGVG
+1270 
-1279 MGWSNTIWD
+1279 
-1288 WRFSGYQHG
+1288 
-1297 VLKNATIFGGYHF
+1297 
-1310 NELHGIRLQSEW
+1310 
-1322 MREKIAFPNY
+1322 
-1332 ASQVKLKPNNY
+1332 
-1343 LLSLDYQ
+1343 DYQ

-1434 IGVMYSFDAFSNFL
+1434 IGVMYSFDAFRNFL

-1467 GPTFMGKTPLKGF
+1467 GPTFMSKTPLKGF

-1606 AIKLSAPDDNRH
+1606 AIKLSASDDNRH

-1729 DYQLNALNAISG
+1729 NYQLNALNAISG

-1792 RMPNGRYPHSQPF
+1792 RMPDGRYPHSQPF

>member
-31 TADVHPLTVQD
+31 SADVHPLTMQD

-55 VIPASATTQA
+55 VIPTSATTQA

-137 KVISPM
+137 KVVSPM

-431 AASLLGSY
+431 AASLFGSY

-460 RLTLEPTYMQT
+460 RLTLEPTYMQI

-582 IEKYTYNNYLLST
+582 IEKFTYNNYLLST

-1434 IGVMYSFDAFSNFL
+1434 IGVMYSFDAFRNFL

-1467 GPTFMGKTPLKGF
+1467 GPTFMSKTPLKGF

-1506 VTNANWEKGSFMGD
+1506 VTNANWDKGSFMGD
-1520 DVTLLFGTRG
+1520 DVTLLIGTRG

-1572 VNTFEGNYHTFR
+1572 VSTFEGNYHTFR

-1606 AIKLSAPDDNRH
+1606 AIKLSASDDNRH

-1792 RMPNGRYPHSQPF
+1792 RMPDGRYPHSQPF

>member
-31 TADVHPLTVQD
+31 SADVHPLTVQD
-42 PDTVARDLSDLED
+42 PDTIARDLSELED

-93 GDRYVHGDFWN
+93 GDRYVRGDFWN

-137 KVISPM
+137 KVVSPM

-243 PYASIA
+243 PYTSIA

-431 AASLLGSY
+431 AASLFGSY

-528 NNTVWDWRFKGYQH
+528 NNTVWEWRFKGYQH

-582 IEKYTYNNYLLST
+582 IEKFTYNNYLLST

-649 SLFYSHTVYRM
+649 SLFYSHTIYRM

-675 IFTNNLNVGIMYN
+675 IFTNNLNVGVMYN

-750 TNADWQTTQYA
+750 TNADWQTTPYA

-810 TMTPY
+810 TMTPN

-956 ASQVK
+956 ASQEK

-969 SLDYQFNLYNYMAGY
+969 SF
-984 DPSCRWNVYLYGG
+984 
-997 PTLAVGDGGTKLAAN
+997 
-1012 VGGMVTY
+1012 
-1019 NLTPDV
+1019 
-1025 SLFYSHTIYRFNKHY
+1025 
-1040 YPTSLVYTRDGTY
+1040 
-1053 TNNLNVG
+1053 
-1060 IMYNFDRDNNIFAA
+1060 
-1074 ASQRRFFFEYGF
+1074 
-1086 GPAYTGRTP
+1086 
-1095 LRFRNTRGFDANASI
+1095 
-1110 GWWFSSAFALRGGV
+1110 
-1124 HVTNADWQ
+1124 
-1132 TTQYANEDT
+1132 
-1141 KLLVGTRGIAADL
+1141 
-1154 LINPLGFVK
+1154 
-1163 DYNWEM
+1163 
-1169 PFGFNLVGGYEFGQG
+1169 
-1184 KRTMTPYADSFEGN
+1184 
-1198 YTALRGGVQLW
+1198 
-1209 ARLANGLRFTLEPMV
+1209 
-1224 SSVKLKGV
+1224 
-1232 NGYNYNEYAL
+1232 
-1242 KAGVAVLFKRQ
+1242 
-1253 AERNY
+1253 
-1258 PDVPSDEVRNIP
+1258 
-1270 KKGYFLGVG
+1270 
-1279 MGWSNTIWD
+1279 
-1288 WRFSGYQHG
+1288 
-1297 VLKNATIFGGYHF
+1297 
-1310 NELHGIRLQSEW
+1310 
-1322 MREKIAFPNY
+1322 
-1332 ASQVKLKPNNY
+1332 
-1343 LLSLDYQ
+1343 DYQ

-1434 IGVMYSFDAFSNFL
+1434 IGVMYSFDAFRNFL

-1467 GPTFMGKTPLKGF
+1467 GPTFMSKTPLKGF

-1606 AIKLSAPDDNRH
+1606 AIKLSASDDNRH

-1633 KKFRDYDETLPE
+1633 KKFRDYDESLPE

-1768 LNVGGQVG
+1768 LNIGGQVG

>member
-31 TADVHPLTVQD
+31 SADVHPLTMQD

-55 VIPASATTQA
+55 VIPTSATTQA

-93 GDRYVHGDFWN
+93 GDRYVRGDFWN

-137 KVISPM
+137 KVVSPM

-431 AASLLGSY
+431 AASLFGSY

-460 RLTLEPTYMQT
+460 RLTLEPTYMQI

-1053 TNNLNVG
+1053 TNNLN
-1060 IMYNFDRDNNIFAA
+1060 
-1074 ASQRRFFFEYGF
+1074 
-1086 GPAYTGRTP
+1086 
-1095 LRFRNTRGFDANASI
+1095 
-1110 GWWFSSAFALRGGV
+1110 
-1124 HVTNADWQ
+1124 
-1132 TTQYANEDT
+1132 
-1141 KLLVGTRGIAADL
+1141 
-1154 LINPLGFVK
+1154 
-1163 DYNWEM
+1163 
-1169 PFGFNLVGGYEFGQG
+1169 
-1184 KRTMTPYADSFEGN
+1184 
-1198 YTALRGGVQLW
+1198 
-1209 ARLANGLRFTLEPMV
+1209 
-1224 SSVKLKGV
+1224 
-1232 NGYNYNEYAL
+1232 
-1242 KAGVAVLFKRQ
+1242 
-1253 AERNY
+1253 
-1258 PDVPSDEVRNIP
+1258 
-1270 KKGYFLGVG
+1270 
-1279 MGWSNTIWD
+1279 
-1288 WRFSGYQHG
+1288 
-1297 VLKNATIFGGYHF
+1297 
-1310 NELHGIRLQSEW
+1310 
-1322 MREKIAFPNY
+1322 
-1332 ASQVKLKPNNY
+1332 
-1343 LLSLDYQ
+1343 
-1350 FNLYNYMAGYDPSCR
+1350 
-1365 WNVYLYGGPTLA
+1365 
-1377 VGDGGTKLAANVGGM
+1377 
-1392 VTYNLTPDVSLFYS
+1392 
-1406 HTIYRF
+1406 
-1412 NKHYYPTSLVY
+1412 
-1423 TRDGT
+1423 
-1428 YTNNLN
+1428 
-1434 IGVMYSFDAFSNFL
+1434 IGVMYSFDAFRNFL

-1467 GPTFMGKTPLKGF
+1467 GPTFMSKTPLKGF

-1506 VTNANWEKGSFMGD
+1506 VTNANWDKGSFMGD
-1520 DVTLLFGTRG
+1520 DVTLLIGTRG

-1606 AIKLSAPDDNRH
+1606 AIKLSASDDNRH

-1792 RMPNGRYPHSQPF
+1792 RMPAGRYPHSQPF

>member
-31 TADVHPLTVQD
+31 SADVHPLTVQD

-137 KVISPM
+137 KVVSPM

-383 DTKSLIGTRGVNVD
+383 DTKFLIGTRGVNFD

-431 AASLLGSY
+431 AASLFGSY

-460 RLTLEPTYMQT
+460 RLTLEPTYMQI

-611 RRWNVYM
+611 RRWNVYV

-660 PKTRYPHHMVYTRDG
+660 PKTRYPHHMVYSRDG
-675 IFTNNLNVGIMYN
+675 IF
-688 FDRDNNIFAAASQ
+688 
-701 RRFFF
+701 
-706 EYGFGPA
+706 
-713 YTGRTPLRFRN
+713 
-724 TRGFDANASIGWW
+724 
-737 FSSAFAL
+737 
-744 RGGVHV
+744 
-750 TNADWQTTQYA
+750 
-761 NEDTKLLVG
+761 
-770 TRGIA
+770 
-775 ADLLINPLGFVKDYN
+775 
-790 WEMPFGFNLVG
+790 
-801 GYEFGQGKR
+801 
-810 TMTPY
+810 
-815 ADSFEGNYTALRG
+815 
-828 GVQLWARLANGLR
+828 
-841 FTLEPM
+841 
-847 VSSVKLK
+847 
-854 GVNGYNYNEYALKAG
+854 
-869 VAVLFKRQAERNYP
+869 
-883 DVPSDE
+883 
-889 VRNIPKKGYF
+889 
-899 LGVGM
+899 
-904 GWSNTIWDWRFSGYQ
+904 
-919 HGVLKNATIFG
+919 
-930 GYHFNELHGIRL
+930 
-942 QSEWMREKIAFPNY
+942 
-956 ASQVK
+956 
-961 LKPNNYLL
+961 
-969 SLDYQFNLYNYMAGY
+969 
-984 DPSCRWNVYLYGG
+984 
-997 PTLAVGDGGTKLAAN
+997 
-1012 VGGMVTY
+1012 
-1019 NLTPDV
+1019 
-1025 SLFYSHTIYRFNKHY
+1025 
-1040 YPTSLVYTRDGTY
+1040 

-1434 IGVMYSFDAFSNFL
+1434 IGVMYSFDAFRNFL

-1467 GPTFMGKTPLKGF
+1467 GPTFMSKTPLKGF

-1506 VTNANWEKGSFMGD
+1506 VTNANWDKGSFMGD

-1606 AIKLSAPDDNRH
+1606 AIKLSASDDNRH

-1693 TVHGV
+1693 IVHGV

-1768 LNVGGQVG
+1768 LNIGGQVG

-1792 RMPNGRYPHSQPF
+1792 RMPDGRYPHSQPF

>member
-31 TADVHPLTVQD
+31 SADVHPLIVQD

-93 GDRYVHGDFWN
+93 GDRYVRGDFWN

-137 KVISPM
+137 KVVSPM

-460 RLTLEPTYMQT
+460 RLTLEPTYMQI

-513 NTVQRGYFLGLGLGW
+513 NTVERGYFLGLGLGW

-573 AFFDSYGSG
+573 AFFDSSGSG
-582 IEKYTYNNYLLST
+582 IEKFTYNNYLLST

-611 RRWNVYM
+611 RRWNVYV

-847 VSSVKLK
+847 ISSVKLK

-942 QSEWMREKIAFPNY
+942 QSEWMREKIAFPGNG
-956 ASQVK
+956 
-961 LKPNNYLL
+961 
-969 SLDYQFNLYNYMAGY
+969 SL
-984 DPSCRWNVYLYGG
+984 
-997 PTLAVGDGGTKLAAN
+997 
-1012 VGGMVTY
+1012 
-1019 NLTPDV
+1019 
-1025 SLFYSHTIYRFNKHY
+1025 
-1040 YPTSLVYTRDGTY
+1040 
-1053 TNNLNVG
+1053 
-1060 IMYNFDRDNNIFAA
+1060 
-1074 ASQRRFFFEYGF
+1074 
-1086 GPAYTGRTP
+1086 
-1095 LRFRNTRGFDANASI
+1095 
-1110 GWWFSSAFALRGGV
+1110 
-1124 HVTNADWQ
+1124 
-1132 TTQYANEDT
+1132 
-1141 KLLVGTRGIAADL
+1141 
-1154 LINPLGFVK
+1154 
-1163 DYNWEM
+1163 
-1169 PFGFNLVGGYEFGQG
+1169 
-1184 KRTMTPYADSFEGN
+1184 
-1198 YTALRGGVQLW
+1198 TA
-1209 ARLANGLRFTLEPMV
+1209 
-1224 SSVKLKGV
+1224 
-1232 NGYNYNEYAL
+1232 
-1242 KAGVAVLFKRQ
+1242 
-1253 AERNY
+1253 
-1258 PDVPSDEVRNIP
+1258 I
-1270 KKGYFLGVG
+1270 
-1279 MGWSNTIWD
+1279 
-1288 WRFSGYQHG
+1288 
-1297 VLKNATIFGGYHF
+1297 
-1310 NELHGIRLQSEW
+1310 
-1322 MREKIAFPNY
+1322 
-1332 ASQVKLKPNNY
+1332 KPNNY

-1434 IGVMYSFDAFSNFL
+1434 IGVMYSFDAFRNFL

-1467 GPTFMGKTPLKGF
+1467 GPTFMSKTPLKGF

-1506 VTNANWEKGSFMGD
+1506 VTNANWDKGSFMGD
-1520 DVTLLFGTRG
+1520 DVTLLIGTRG
-1530 ALFDL
+1530 VLFDL

-1606 AIKLSAPDDNRH
+1606 AIKLSASDDNRH

-1633 KKFRDYDETLPE
+1633 KKFRDYDETLSE

-1792 RMPNGRYPHSQPF
+1792 RMPAGRYPHSQPF

>member
-31 TADVHPLTVQD
+31 SADVHPLTMQD

-55 VIPASATTQA
+55 VIPTSATTQA

-93 GDRYVHGDFWN
+93 GDRYVRGDFWN

-137 KVISPM
+137 KVVSPM

-431 AASLLGSY
+431 AASLFGSY

-460 RLTLEPTYMQT
+460 RLTLEPTYMQI

-513 NTVQRGYFLGLGLGW
+513 NTIQRGYFLGLGLGW
-528 NNTVWDWRFKGYQH
+528 NNTVWEWRFKGYQH

-582 IEKYTYNNYLLST
+582 IEKFTYNNYLLST

-1019 NLTPDV
+1019 
-1025 SLFYSHTIYRFNKHY
+1025 S
-1040 YPTSLVYTRDGTY
+1040 
-1053 TNNLNVG
+1053 
-1060 IMYNFDRDNNIFAA
+1060 
-1074 ASQRRFFFEYGF
+1074 
-1086 GPAYTGRTP
+1086 
-1095 LRFRNTRGFDANASI
+1095 
-1110 GWWFSSAFALRGGV
+1110 
-1124 HVTNADWQ
+1124 
-1132 TTQYANEDT
+1132 
-1141 KLLVGTRGIAADL
+1141 
-1154 LINPLGFVK
+1154 
-1163 DYNWEM
+1163 
-1169 PFGFNLVGGYEFGQG
+1169 
-1184 KRTMTPYADSFEGN
+1184 
-1198 YTALRGGVQLW
+1198 
-1209 ARLANGLRFTLEPMV
+1209 
-1224 SSVKLKGV
+1224 
-1232 NGYNYNEYAL
+1232 
-1242 KAGVAVLFKRQ
+1242 
-1253 AERNY
+1253 
-1258 PDVPSDEVRNIP
+1258 
-1270 KKGYFLGVG
+1270 
-1279 MGWSNTIWD
+1279 
-1288 WRFSGYQHG
+1288 
-1297 VLKNATIFGGYHF
+1297 
-1310 NELHGIRLQSEW
+1310 
-1322 MREKIAFPNY
+1322 
-1332 ASQVKLKPNNY
+1332 
-1343 LLSLDYQ
+1343 
-1350 FNLYNYMAGYDPSCR
+1350 
-1365 WNVYLYGGPTLA
+1365 
-1377 VGDGGTKLAANVGGM
+1377 
-1392 VTYNLTPDVSLFYS
+1392 LTPDVSLFYS

-1434 IGVMYSFDAFSNFL
+1434 IGVMYSFDAFRNFL

-1467 GPTFMGKTPLKGF
+1467 GPTFMSKTPLKGF

-1500 VRGGAH
+1500 IRGGAH
-1506 VTNANWEKGSFMGD
+1506 VTNANWDKGSFMGD
-1520 DVTLLFGTRG
+1520 DVTLLIGTRG

-1572 VNTFEGNYHTFR
+1572 VSTFEGNYHTFR

-1606 AIKLSAPDDNRH
+1606 AIKLSASDDNRH

-1633 KKFRDYDETLPE
+1633 KKFRDYDESLPE

-1792 RMPNGRYPHSQPF
+1792 RMPDGRYPHSQPF

>member
-31 TADVHPLTVQD
+31 SADVHPLTVQD

-93 GDRYVHGDFWN
+93 GDRYVRGDFWN

-137 KVISPM
+137 KVVSPM

-397 FLFNPFGFKRHYNW
+397 FLFNPFGFRRHYNW

-460 RLTLEPTYMQT
+460 RLTLEPTYMQI

-573 AFFDSYGSG
+573 AFFDSHGSG
-582 IEKYTYNNYLLST
+582 IEKFTYNNYLLST

-750 TNADWQTTQYA
+750 TNADWQTTRYA

-854 GVNGYNYNEYALKAG
+854 GVNGYSYNEYALKAG

-956 ASQVK
+956 
-961 LKPNNYLL
+961 
-969 SLDYQFNLYNYMAGY
+969 G
-984 DPSCRWNVYLYGG
+984 
-997 PTLAVGDGGTKLAAN
+997 
-1012 VGGMVTY
+1012 
-1019 NLTPDV
+1019 
-1025 SLFYSHTIYRFNKHY
+1025 
-1040 YPTSLVYTRDGTY
+1040 
-1053 TNNLNVG
+1053 
-1060 IMYNFDRDNNIFAA
+1060 
-1074 ASQRRFFFEYGF
+1074 
-1086 GPAYTGRTP
+1086 
-1095 LRFRNTRGFDANASI
+1095 
-1110 GWWFSSAFALRGGV
+1110 
-1124 HVTNADWQ
+1124 
-1132 TTQYANEDT
+1132 
-1141 KLLVGTRGIAADL
+1141 
-1154 LINPLGFVK
+1154 
-1163 DYNWEM
+1163 
-1169 PFGFNLVGGYEFGQG
+1169 
-1184 KRTMTPYADSFEGN
+1184 
-1198 YTALRGGVQLW
+1198 
-1209 ARLANGLRFTLEPMV
+1209 
-1224 SSVKLKGV
+1224 
-1232 NGYNYNEYAL
+1232 
-1242 KAGVAVLFKRQ
+1242 
-1253 AERNY
+1253 
-1258 PDVPSDEVRNIP
+1258 
-1270 KKGYFLGVG
+1270 
-1279 MGWSNTIWD
+1279 
-1288 WRFSGYQHG
+1288 
-1297 VLKNATIFGGYHF
+1297 
-1310 NELHGIRLQSEW
+1310 
-1322 MREKIAFPNY
+1322 
-1332 ASQVKLKPNNY
+1332 SQVKLKPNNY

-1434 IGVMYSFDAFSNFL
+1434 IGVMYSFDAFRNFL

-1467 GPTFMGKTPLKGF
+1467 GPTFMSKTPLKGF

-1506 VTNANWEKGSFMGD
+1506 VTNANWDKGSFMGD
-1520 DVTLLFGTRG
+1520 DVTLLIGTRG

-1606 AIKLSAPDDNRH
+1606 AIKLSASDDNRH

-1684 MAFAGYNFS
+1684 IAFAGYNFS

-1792 RMPNGRYPHSQPF
+1792 RMPAGRYPHSQPF

>member
-31 TADVHPLTVQD
+31 SADVHPLTVQD

-93 GDRYVHGDFWN
+93 GDRYVRGDFWN

-137 KVISPM
+137 KVVSPM

-431 AASLLGSY
+431 AASLFGSY

-460 RLTLEPTYMQT
+460 RLTLEPTYMQI

-482 YDEYAVKLGLSLL
+482 YDEYAVKLGLSLF

-528 NNTVWDWRFKGYQH
+528 NNTVWEWRFKGYQH

-582 IEKYTYNNYLLST
+582 IEKFTYNNYLLST

-1053 TNNLNVG
+1053 TNNLN
-1060 IMYNFDRDNNIFAA
+1060 
-1074 ASQRRFFFEYGF
+1074 
-1086 GPAYTGRTP
+1086 
-1095 LRFRNTRGFDANASI
+1095 
-1110 GWWFSSAFALRGGV
+1110 
-1124 HVTNADWQ
+1124 
-1132 TTQYANEDT
+1132 
-1141 KLLVGTRGIAADL
+1141 
-1154 LINPLGFVK
+1154 
-1163 DYNWEM
+1163 
-1169 PFGFNLVGGYEFGQG
+1169 
-1184 KRTMTPYADSFEGN
+1184 
-1198 YTALRGGVQLW
+1198 
-1209 ARLANGLRFTLEPMV
+1209 
-1224 SSVKLKGV
+1224 
-1232 NGYNYNEYAL
+1232 
-1242 KAGVAVLFKRQ
+1242 
-1253 AERNY
+1253 
-1258 PDVPSDEVRNIP
+1258 
-1270 KKGYFLGVG
+1270 
-1279 MGWSNTIWD
+1279 
-1288 WRFSGYQHG
+1288 
-1297 VLKNATIFGGYHF
+1297 
-1310 NELHGIRLQSEW
+1310 
-1322 MREKIAFPNY
+1322 
-1332 ASQVKLKPNNY
+1332 
-1343 LLSLDYQ
+1343 
-1350 FNLYNYMAGYDPSCR
+1350 
-1365 WNVYLYGGPTLA
+1365 
-1377 VGDGGTKLAANVGGM
+1377 
-1392 VTYNLTPDVSLFYS
+1392 
-1406 HTIYRF
+1406 
-1412 NKHYYPTSLVY
+1412 
-1423 TRDGT
+1423 
-1428 YTNNLN
+1428 
-1434 IGVMYSFDAFSNFL
+1434 IGVMYSFDAFRNFL
-1448 IRDDE
+1448 IHDDE

-1467 GPTFMGKTPLKGF
+1467 GPTFMSKTPLKGF

-1506 VTNANWEKGSFMGD
+1506 VTNANWDKGSFMGD
-1520 DVTLLFGTRG
+1520 DVTLLIGTRG

-1606 AIKLSAPDDNRH
+1606 AIKLSASDDNRH

-1792 RMPNGRYPHSQPF
+1792 RMPAGRYPHSQPF

>member
-31 TADVHPLTVQD
+31 SADVHPLTMQD

-93 GDRYVHGDFWN
+93 GDRYVRGDFWN

-137 KVISPM
+137 KVVSPM

-431 AASLLGSY
+431 AASMFGSY

-460 RLTLEPTYMQT
+460 RLTLEPTYMQI

-582 IEKYTYNNYLLST
+582 IEKFTYNNYLLST

-611 RRWNVYM
+611 RRWNVYV

-660 PKTRYPHHMVYTRDG
+660 PKTRYPHHMVYSRDG
-675 IFTNNLNVGIMYN
+675 IF
-688 FDRDNNIFAAASQ
+688 
-701 RRFFF
+701 
-706 EYGFGPA
+706 
-713 YTGRTPLRFRN
+713 
-724 TRGFDANASIGWW
+724 
-737 FSSAFAL
+737 
-744 RGGVHV
+744 
-750 TNADWQTTQYA
+750 
-761 NEDTKLLVG
+761 
-770 TRGIA
+770 
-775 ADLLINPLGFVKDYN
+775 
-790 WEMPFGFNLVG
+790 
-801 GYEFGQGKR
+801 
-810 TMTPY
+810 
-815 ADSFEGNYTALRG
+815 
-828 GVQLWARLANGLR
+828 
-841 FTLEPM
+841 
-847 VSSVKLK
+847 
-854 GVNGYNYNEYALKAG
+854 
-869 VAVLFKRQAERNYP
+869 
-883 DVPSDE
+883 
-889 VRNIPKKGYF
+889 
-899 LGVGM
+899 
-904 GWSNTIWDWRFSGYQ
+904 
-919 HGVLKNATIFG
+919 
-930 GYHFNELHGIRL
+930 
-942 QSEWMREKIAFPNY
+942 
-956 ASQVK
+956 
-961 LKPNNYLL
+961 
-969 SLDYQFNLYNYMAGY
+969 
-984 DPSCRWNVYLYGG
+984 
-997 PTLAVGDGGTKLAAN
+997 
-1012 VGGMVTY
+1012 
-1019 NLTPDV
+1019 
-1025 SLFYSHTIYRFNKHY
+1025 
-1040 YPTSLVYTRDGTY
+1040 

-1434 IGVMYSFDAFSNFL
+1434 IGVMYSFDAFRNFL

-1467 GPTFMGKTPLKGF
+1467 GPTFMSKTPLKGF

-1506 VTNANWEKGSFMGD
+1506 VTNANWDKGSFMGD
-1520 DVTLLFGTRG
+1520 DVTLLIGTRG

-1572 VNTFEGNYHTFR
+1572 VSTFEGNYHTFR

-1589 WAKLTNDLRLTF
+1589 WAKLTNDLRLTL

-1606 AIKLSAPDDNRH
+1606 AIKLSASDDNRH

-1723 NVLVSF
+1723 NVLISF

>member
-93 GDRYVHGDFWN
+93 GDRYVRGDFWN

-137 KVISPM
+137 KVVSPM

-397 FLFNPFGFKRHYNW
+397 FFFNPFGFKRHYNW

-460 RLTLEPTYMQT
+460 RLTLEPTYMQI

-528 NNTVWDWRFKGYQH
+528 NNTVWEWRFKGYQH

-582 IEKYTYNNYLLST
+582 IEKFTYNNYLLST

-649 SLFYSHTVYRM
+649 SLFYSHTIYRM

-675 IFTNNLNVGIMYN
+675 IFTNNLNVG
-688 FDRDNNIFAAASQ
+688 
-701 RRFFF
+701 
-706 EYGFGPA
+706 
-713 YTGRTPLRFRN
+713 
-724 TRGFDANASIGWW
+724 
-737 FSSAFAL
+737 
-744 RGGVHV
+744 V
-750 TNADWQTTQYA
+750 
-761 NEDTKLLVG
+761 
-770 TRGIA
+770 
-775 ADLLINPLGFVKDYN
+775 
-790 WEMPFGFNLVG
+790 
-801 GYEFGQGKR
+801 
-810 TMTPY
+810 
-815 ADSFEGNYTALRG
+815 
-828 GVQLWARLANGLR
+828 
-841 FTLEPM
+841 
-847 VSSVKLK
+847 
-854 GVNGYNYNEYALKAG
+854 
-869 VAVLFKRQAERNYP
+869 
-883 DVPSDE
+883 
-889 VRNIPKKGYF
+889 
-899 LGVGM
+899 
-904 GWSNTIWDWRFSGYQ
+904 
-919 HGVLKNATIFG
+919 
-930 GYHFNELHGIRL
+930 
-942 QSEWMREKIAFPNY
+942 
-956 ASQVK
+956 
-961 LKPNNYLL
+961 
-969 SLDYQFNLYNYMAGY
+969 
-984 DPSCRWNVYLYGG
+984 
-997 PTLAVGDGGTKLAAN
+997 
-1012 VGGMVTY
+1012 
-1019 NLTPDV
+1019 
-1025 SLFYSHTIYRFNKHY
+1025 
-1040 YPTSLVYTRDGTY
+1040 
-1053 TNNLNVG
+1053 
-1060 IMYNFDRDNNIFAA
+1060 MYNFDRDNNIFAA

-1434 IGVMYSFDAFSNFL
+1434 IGVMYSFDAFRNFL

-1467 GPTFMGKTPLKGF
+1467 GPTFMSKTPLKGF

-1500 VRGGAH
+1500 IRGGAH
-1506 VTNANWEKGSFMGD
+1506 VTNANWDKGSFMGD
-1520 DVTLLFGTRG
+1520 DVTLLIGTRG

-1606 AIKLSAPDDNRH
+1606 AIKLSASDDNRH

-1792 RMPNGRYPHSQPF
+1792 RMPAGRYPHSQPF

>member
-31 TADVHPLTVQD
+31 SADVHPLTMQD

-55 VIPASATTQA
+55 VIPTSATTQA

-93 GDRYVHGDFWN
+93 GDRYVRGDFLN

-137 KVISPM
+137 KVVSPM

-431 AASLLGSY
+431 AASLFGSY

-460 RLTLEPTYMQT
+460 RLTLEPTYMQI

-513 NTVQRGYFLGLGLGW
+513 NTIQRGYFLGLGLGW
-528 NNTVWDWRFKGYQH
+528 NNTVWEWRFKGYQH
-542 DLLKNA
+542 DLLKNV

-582 IEKYTYNNYLLST
+582 IEKFTYNNYLLST

-1053 TNNLNVG
+1053 TNNLN
-1060 IMYNFDRDNNIFAA
+1060 
-1074 ASQRRFFFEYGF
+1074 
-1086 GPAYTGRTP
+1086 
-1095 LRFRNTRGFDANASI
+1095 
-1110 GWWFSSAFALRGGV
+1110 
-1124 HVTNADWQ
+1124 
-1132 TTQYANEDT
+1132 
-1141 KLLVGTRGIAADL
+1141 
-1154 LINPLGFVK
+1154 
-1163 DYNWEM
+1163 
-1169 PFGFNLVGGYEFGQG
+1169 
-1184 KRTMTPYADSFEGN
+1184 
-1198 YTALRGGVQLW
+1198 
-1209 ARLANGLRFTLEPMV
+1209 
-1224 SSVKLKGV
+1224 
-1232 NGYNYNEYAL
+1232 
-1242 KAGVAVLFKRQ
+1242 
-1253 AERNY
+1253 
-1258 PDVPSDEVRNIP
+1258 
-1270 KKGYFLGVG
+1270 
-1279 MGWSNTIWD
+1279 
-1288 WRFSGYQHG
+1288 
-1297 VLKNATIFGGYHF
+1297 
-1310 NELHGIRLQSEW
+1310 
-1322 MREKIAFPNY
+1322 
-1332 ASQVKLKPNNY
+1332 
-1343 LLSLDYQ
+1343 
-1350 FNLYNYMAGYDPSCR
+1350 
-1365 WNVYLYGGPTLA
+1365 
-1377 VGDGGTKLAANVGGM
+1377 
-1392 VTYNLTPDVSLFYS
+1392 
-1406 HTIYRF
+1406 
-1412 NKHYYPTSLVY
+1412 
-1423 TRDGT
+1423 
-1428 YTNNLN
+1428 
-1434 IGVMYSFDAFSNFL
+1434 IGVMYSFDAFRNFL

-1453 GNPMRRPL
+1453 GNPIRRPL

-1467 GPTFMGKTPLKGF
+1467 GPTFMSKTPLKGF

-1520 DVTLLFGTRG
+1520 DVTLLIGTRG

-1535 LINPLGFV
+1535 LVNPLGFV

-1606 AIKLSAPDDNRH
+1606 AIKLSASDDNRH

-1792 RMPNGRYPHSQPF
+1792 RMPAGRYPHSQPF

>member
-31 TADVHPLTVQD
+31 SADVHPLTVQD

-93 GDRYVHGDFWN
+93 GDRYVRGDFWN

-137 KVISPM
+137 KVVSPM

-431 AASLLGSY
+431 AASLFGSY

-460 RLTLEPTYMQT
+460 RLTLEPTYMQI

-513 NTVQRGYFLGLGLGW
+513 NIVQRGYFLGLGLGW
-528 NNTVWDWRFKGYQH
+528 NNTVWEWRFKGYQH

-573 AFFDSYGSG
+573 AFFDSYGSD
-582 IEKYTYNNYLLST
+582 IEKFTYNNYLLST

-649 SLFYSHTVYRM
+649 SLFYSHTIYRM

-1053 TNNLNVG
+1053 TNNLN
-1060 IMYNFDRDNNIFAA
+1060 
-1074 ASQRRFFFEYGF
+1074 
-1086 GPAYTGRTP
+1086 
-1095 LRFRNTRGFDANASI
+1095 
-1110 GWWFSSAFALRGGV
+1110 
-1124 HVTNADWQ
+1124 
-1132 TTQYANEDT
+1132 
-1141 KLLVGTRGIAADL
+1141 
-1154 LINPLGFVK
+1154 
-1163 DYNWEM
+1163 
-1169 PFGFNLVGGYEFGQG
+1169 
-1184 KRTMTPYADSFEGN
+1184 
-1198 YTALRGGVQLW
+1198 
-1209 ARLANGLRFTLEPMV
+1209 
-1224 SSVKLKGV
+1224 
-1232 NGYNYNEYAL
+1232 
-1242 KAGVAVLFKRQ
+1242 
-1253 AERNY
+1253 
-1258 PDVPSDEVRNIP
+1258 
-1270 KKGYFLGVG
+1270 
-1279 MGWSNTIWD
+1279 
-1288 WRFSGYQHG
+1288 
-1297 VLKNATIFGGYHF
+1297 
-1310 NELHGIRLQSEW
+1310 
-1322 MREKIAFPNY
+1322 
-1332 ASQVKLKPNNY
+1332 
-1343 LLSLDYQ
+1343 
-1350 FNLYNYMAGYDPSCR
+1350 
-1365 WNVYLYGGPTLA
+1365 
-1377 VGDGGTKLAANVGGM
+1377 
-1392 VTYNLTPDVSLFYS
+1392 
-1406 HTIYRF
+1406 
-1412 NKHYYPTSLVY
+1412 
-1423 TRDGT
+1423 
-1428 YTNNLN
+1428 
-1434 IGVMYSFDAFSNFL
+1434 IGVMYSFDAFRNFL

-1467 GPTFMGKTPLKGF
+1467 GPTFMSKTPLKGF

-1506 VTNANWEKGSFMGD
+1506 VTNANWDKGSFMGD
-1520 DVTLLFGTRG
+1520 DVTLLIGTRG

-1543 SHYDWNSPLGFNVFG
+1543 SYYDWNSPLGFNVFG

-1606 AIKLSAPDDNRH
+1606 AIKLSASDDNRH

-1698 RVQGEWMREKMD
+1698 RVQGEWMREKLD

-1792 RMPNGRYPHSQPF
+1792 RMPAGRYPHSQPF

>member
-31 TADVHPLTVQD
+31 SADVHPLIVQD

-93 GDRYVHGDFWN
+93 GDRYVRGDFWN

-119 NTNAASFTPTLS
+119 NTNAASFTPALS

-137 KVISPM
+137 KVVSPM

-431 AASLLGSY
+431 AASMFGSY

-460 RLTLEPTYMQT
+460 RLTLEPTYMQI

-513 NTVQRGYFLGLGLGW
+513 NTVERGYFLGLGLGW

-573 AFFDSYGSG
+573 AFFDSSGSG
-582 IEKYTYNNYLLST
+582 IEKFTYNNYLLST

-611 RRWNVYM
+611 RRWNVYV

-660 PKTRYPHHMVYTRDG
+660 PKTRYPHHMVYSRDG

-1434 IGVMYSFDAFSNFL
+1434 IGVMYSFDAFRNFL

-1467 GPTFMGKTPLKGF
+1467 GPTFMSKTPLKGF

-1500 VRGGAH
+1500 IRGGAH
-1506 VTNANWEKGSFMGD
+1506 VTNANWDKGSFMGD
-1520 DVTLLFGTRG
+1520 DVTLLIGTRG

-1606 AIKLSAPDDNRH
+1606 AIKLSASDDNRH

-1792 RMPNGRYPHSQPF
+1792 RMPAGRYPHSQPF

>member
-31 TADVHPLTVQD
+31 SADVHPLIVQD

-542 DLLKNA
+542 DLLKNV

-573 AFFDSYGSG
+573 AFFDSSGSG
-582 IEKYTYNNYLLST
+582 IEKFTYNNYLLST

-611 RRWNVYM
+611 RRWNVYV

-649 SLFYSHTVYRM
+649 SLFYSHTIYRM

-675 IFTNNLNVGIMYN
+675 IFTNNLNVGVMYN

-1434 IGVMYSFDAFSNFL
+1434 IGVMYSFDAFRNFL

-1467 GPTFMGKTPLKGF
+1467 GPTFMSKTPLKGF

-1606 AIKLSAPDDNRH
+1606 AIKLSASDDNRH

-1768 LNVGGQVG
+1768 LNIGGQVG

>member
-31 TADVHPLTVQD
+31 SADVHPLTVQD

-431 AASLLGSY
+431 AASMFGSY

-460 RLTLEPTYMQT
+460 RLTLEPTYMQI

-513 NTVQRGYFLGLGLGW
+513 NTVERGYFLGLGLGW

-573 AFFDSYGSG
+573 AFFDSSGSG
-582 IEKYTYNNYLLST
+582 IEKFTYNNYLLST

-611 RRWNVYM
+611 RRWNVYV

-660 PKTRYPHHMVYTRDG
+660 PKTRYPHHMVYSRDG
-675 IFTNNLNVGIMYN
+675 IF
-688 FDRDNNIFAAASQ
+688 
-701 RRFFF
+701 
-706 EYGFGPA
+706 
-713 YTGRTPLRFRN
+713 
-724 TRGFDANASIGWW
+724 
-737 FSSAFAL
+737 
-744 RGGVHV
+744 
-750 TNADWQTTQYA
+750 
-761 NEDTKLLVG
+761 
-770 TRGIA
+770 
-775 ADLLINPLGFVKDYN
+775 
-790 WEMPFGFNLVG
+790 
-801 GYEFGQGKR
+801 
-810 TMTPY
+810 
-815 ADSFEGNYTALRG
+815 
-828 GVQLWARLANGLR
+828 
-841 FTLEPM
+841 
-847 VSSVKLK
+847 
-854 GVNGYNYNEYALKAG
+854 
-869 VAVLFKRQAERNYP
+869 
-883 DVPSDE
+883 
-889 VRNIPKKGYF
+889 
-899 LGVGM
+899 
-904 GWSNTIWDWRFSGYQ
+904 
-919 HGVLKNATIFG
+919 
-930 GYHFNELHGIRL
+930 
-942 QSEWMREKIAFPNY
+942 
-956 ASQVK
+956 
-961 LKPNNYLL
+961 
-969 SLDYQFNLYNYMAGY
+969 
-984 DPSCRWNVYLYGG
+984 
-997 PTLAVGDGGTKLAAN
+997 
-1012 VGGMVTY
+1012 
-1019 NLTPDV
+1019 
-1025 SLFYSHTIYRFNKHY
+1025 
-1040 YPTSLVYTRDGTY
+1040 

-1434 IGVMYSFDAFSNFL
+1434 IGVMYSFDAFRNFL

-1467 GPTFMGKTPLKGF
+1467 GPTFMSKTPLKGF

-1500 VRGGAH
+1500 IRGGAH
-1506 VTNANWEKGSFMGD
+1506 VTNANWDKGSFMGD
-1520 DVTLLFGTRG
+1520 DVTLLIGTRG

-1606 AIKLSAPDDNRH
+1606 AIKLSASDDNRH

-1792 RMPNGRYPHSQPF
+1792 RMPAGRYPHSQPF

>member
-31 TADVHPLTVQD
+31 SADVHPLTVQD

-93 GDRYVHGDFWN
+93 GDRYVRGDFWN

-137 KVISPM
+137 KVVSPM

-383 DTKSLIGTRGVNVD
+383 DTKFLIGTRGVNVD

-431 AASLLGSY
+431 AASLFGSY

-460 RLTLEPTYMQT
+460 RLTLEPTYMQI
-471 EHYNGNLDRER
+471 EHYNGNLNRER

-582 IEKYTYNNYLLST
+582 IEKFTYNNYLLST

-1053 TNNLNVG
+1053 TNNLN
-1060 IMYNFDRDNNIFAA
+1060 
-1074 ASQRRFFFEYGF
+1074 
-1086 GPAYTGRTP
+1086 
-1095 LRFRNTRGFDANASI
+1095 
-1110 GWWFSSAFALRGGV
+1110 
-1124 HVTNADWQ
+1124 
-1132 TTQYANEDT
+1132 
-1141 KLLVGTRGIAADL
+1141 
-1154 LINPLGFVK
+1154 
-1163 DYNWEM
+1163 
-1169 PFGFNLVGGYEFGQG
+1169 
-1184 KRTMTPYADSFEGN
+1184 
-1198 YTALRGGVQLW
+1198 
-1209 ARLANGLRFTLEPMV
+1209 
-1224 SSVKLKGV
+1224 
-1232 NGYNYNEYAL
+1232 
-1242 KAGVAVLFKRQ
+1242 
-1253 AERNY
+1253 
-1258 PDVPSDEVRNIP
+1258 
-1270 KKGYFLGVG
+1270 
-1279 MGWSNTIWD
+1279 
-1288 WRFSGYQHG
+1288 
-1297 VLKNATIFGGYHF
+1297 
-1310 NELHGIRLQSEW
+1310 
-1322 MREKIAFPNY
+1322 
-1332 ASQVKLKPNNY
+1332 
-1343 LLSLDYQ
+1343 
-1350 FNLYNYMAGYDPSCR
+1350 
-1365 WNVYLYGGPTLA
+1365 
-1377 VGDGGTKLAANVGGM
+1377 
-1392 VTYNLTPDVSLFYS
+1392 
-1406 HTIYRF
+1406 
-1412 NKHYYPTSLVY
+1412 
-1423 TRDGT
+1423 
-1428 YTNNLN
+1428 
-1434 IGVMYSFDAFSNFL
+1434 IGVMYSFDAFRNFL

-1467 GPTFMGKTPLKGF
+1467 GPTFMSKTPLKGF

-1506 VTNANWEKGSFMGD
+1506 VTNANWDKGSFMGD
-1520 DVTLLFGTRG
+1520 DVTLLIGTRG

-1606 AIKLSAPDDNRH
+1606 AIKLSASDDNRH

>member
-31 TADVHPLTVQD
+31 SADVHPLIVQD

-137 KVISPM
+137 KVVSPM

-460 RLTLEPTYMQT
+460 RLTLEPTYMQI

-528 NNTVWDWRFKGYQH
+528 NNTVWEWRFKGYQH

-556 NKIHGIRLQA
+556 NKIHGVRLQA

-582 IEKYTYNNYLLST
+582 IEKFTYNNYLLST

-956 ASQVK
+956 AIQVK

-1332 ASQVKLKPNNY
+1332 AIQVKLKPNNY

-1434 IGVMYSFDAFSNFL
+1434 IGVMYSFDAFRNFL

-1467 GPTFMGKTPLKGF
+1467 GPTFMSKTPLKGF

-1506 VTNANWEKGSFMGD
+1506 VTNANWDKGSFMGD
-1520 DVTLLFGTRG
+1520 DVTLLIGTRG

-1572 VNTFEGNYHTFR
+1572 VSTFEGNYHTFR

-1589 WAKLTNDLRLTF
+1589 WAKLTNDLRLTL

-1606 AIKLSAPDDNRH
+1606 AIKLSASDDNRH

-1792 RMPNGRYPHSQPF
+1792 RMPDGRYPHSQPF

>member
-31 TADVHPLTVQD
+31 SVDVHPLTVQD
-42 PDTVARDLSDLED
+42 LDTVARDLSDLED

-93 GDRYVHGDFWN
+93 GDRYVRGDFWN

-137 KVISPM
+137 KVVSPM

-460 RLTLEPTYMQT
+460 RLTLEPTYMQI

-513 NTVQRGYFLGLGLGW
+513 NTVERGYFLGLGLGW

-542 DLLKNA
+542 DLLKNV

-573 AFFDSYGSG
+573 AFFDSSGSG
-582 IEKYTYNNYLLST
+582 IEKFTYNNYLLST

-675 IFTNNLNVGIMYN
+675 IFTNNLNVGVMYN

-969 SLDYQFNLYNYMAGY
+969 SF
-984 DPSCRWNVYLYGG
+984 
-997 PTLAVGDGGTKLAAN
+997 
-1012 VGGMVTY
+1012 
-1019 NLTPDV
+1019 
-1025 SLFYSHTIYRFNKHY
+1025 
-1040 YPTSLVYTRDGTY
+1040 
-1053 TNNLNVG
+1053 
-1060 IMYNFDRDNNIFAA
+1060 
-1074 ASQRRFFFEYGF
+1074 
-1086 GPAYTGRTP
+1086 
-1095 LRFRNTRGFDANASI
+1095 
-1110 GWWFSSAFALRGGV
+1110 
-1124 HVTNADWQ
+1124 
-1132 TTQYANEDT
+1132 
-1141 KLLVGTRGIAADL
+1141 
-1154 LINPLGFVK
+1154 
-1163 DYNWEM
+1163 
-1169 PFGFNLVGGYEFGQG
+1169 
-1184 KRTMTPYADSFEGN
+1184 
-1198 YTALRGGVQLW
+1198 
-1209 ARLANGLRFTLEPMV
+1209 
-1224 SSVKLKGV
+1224 
-1232 NGYNYNEYAL
+1232 
-1242 KAGVAVLFKRQ
+1242 
-1253 AERNY
+1253 
-1258 PDVPSDEVRNIP
+1258 
-1270 KKGYFLGVG
+1270 
-1279 MGWSNTIWD
+1279 
-1288 WRFSGYQHG
+1288 
-1297 VLKNATIFGGYHF
+1297 
-1310 NELHGIRLQSEW
+1310 
-1322 MREKIAFPNY
+1322 
-1332 ASQVKLKPNNY
+1332 
-1343 LLSLDYQ
+1343 DYQ

-1434 IGVMYSFDAFSNFL
+1434 IGVMYSFDAFRNFL

-1467 GPTFMGKTPLKGF
+1467 GPTFMSKTPLKGF

-1506 VTNANWEKGSFMGD
+1506 VTNANWDKGSFMGD
-1520 DVTLLFGTRG
+1520 DVTLLIGTRG

-1606 AIKLSAPDDNRH
+1606 AIKLSASDDNRH

-1792 RMPNGRYPHSQPF
+1792 RMPDGRYPHSQPF

>member
-31 TADVHPLTVQD
+31 TADVHPLIVQD

-93 GDRYVHGDFWN
+93 GDRYVRGDFWN

-137 KVISPM
+137 KVVSPM

-383 DTKSLIGTRGVNVD
+383 DTKFLIGTRGVNVD

-431 AASLLGSY
+431 AASLFGSY

-460 RLTLEPTYMQT
+460 RLTLEPTYMQI

-582 IEKYTYNNYLLST
+582 IEKFTYNNYLLST

-770 TRGIA
+770 TRGIT

-956 ASQVK
+956 A
-961 LKPNNYLL
+961 
-969 SLDYQFNLYNYMAGY
+969 
-984 DPSCRWNVYLYGG
+984 
-997 PTLAVGDGGTKLAAN
+997 
-1012 VGGMVTY
+1012 
-1019 NLTPDV
+1019 
-1025 SLFYSHTIYRFNKHY
+1025 I
-1040 YPTSLVYTRDGTY
+1040 
-1053 TNNLNVG
+1053 
-1060 IMYNFDRDNNIFAA
+1060 
-1074 ASQRRFFFEYGF
+1074 
-1086 GPAYTGRTP
+1086 
-1095 LRFRNTRGFDANASI
+1095 
-1110 GWWFSSAFALRGGV
+1110 
-1124 HVTNADWQ
+1124 
-1132 TTQYANEDT
+1132 
-1141 KLLVGTRGIAADL
+1141 
-1154 LINPLGFVK
+1154 
-1163 DYNWEM
+1163 
-1169 PFGFNLVGGYEFGQG
+1169 
-1184 KRTMTPYADSFEGN
+1184 
-1198 YTALRGGVQLW
+1198 
-1209 ARLANGLRFTLEPMV
+1209 
-1224 SSVKLKGV
+1224 
-1232 NGYNYNEYAL
+1232 
-1242 KAGVAVLFKRQ
+1242 
-1253 AERNY
+1253 
-1258 PDVPSDEVRNIP
+1258 
-1270 KKGYFLGVG
+1270 
-1279 MGWSNTIWD
+1279 
-1288 WRFSGYQHG
+1288 
-1297 VLKNATIFGGYHF
+1297 
-1310 NELHGIRLQSEW
+1310 
-1322 MREKIAFPNY
+1322 
-1332 ASQVKLKPNNY
+1332 QVKLKPNNY

-1434 IGVMYSFDAFSNFL
+1434 IGVMYSFDAFRNFL

-1467 GPTFMGKTPLKGF
+1467 GPTFMSKTPLKGF

-1506 VTNANWEKGSFMGD
+1506 VTNANWDKGSFMGD
-1520 DVTLLFGTRG
+1520 DVTLLIGTRG

-1606 AIKLSAPDDNRH
+1606 AIKLSASDDNRH

>member
-31 TADVHPLTVQD
+31 SADVHPLIVQD

-109 MGGGVGGFYH
+109 MGSGVGGFYH

-268 YSDPDF
+268 YSDLVF

-431 AASLLGSY
+431 AASMFGSY

-513 NTVQRGYFLGLGLGW
+513 NTVERGYFLGLGLGW
-528 NNTVWDWRFKGYQH
+528 NNTVWEWRFKGYQH
-542 DLLKNA
+542 DLLKNV

-582 IEKYTYNNYLLST
+582 IEKFTYNNYLLST

-660 PKTRYPHHMVYTRDG
+660 PKTRYPHHMVYSRDG

-1434 IGVMYSFDAFSNFL
+1434 IGVMYSFDAFRNFL

-1467 GPTFMGKTPLKGF
+1467 GPTFMSKTPLKGF

-1506 VTNANWEKGSFMGD
+1506 VTNANWDKGSFMGD
-1520 DVTLLFGTRG
+1520 DVTLLIGTRG

-1606 AIKLSAPDDNRH
+1606 AIKLSASDDNRH

-1768 LNVGGQVG
+1768 LNIGGQVG

>member
-31 TADVHPLTVQD
+31 SADVHPLTVQD
-42 PDTVARDLSDLED
+42 PDTIARDLSELED

-93 GDRYVHGDFWN
+93 GDRYVRGDFWN

-137 KVISPM
+137 KVVSPM

-460 RLTLEPTYMQT
+460 RLTLEPTYMQI

-513 NTVQRGYFLGLGLGW
+513 NTVERGYFLGLGLGW

-542 DLLKNA
+542 DLLKNV

-969 SLDYQFNLYNYMAGY
+969 SF
-984 DPSCRWNVYLYGG
+984 
-997 PTLAVGDGGTKLAAN
+997 
-1012 VGGMVTY
+1012 
-1019 NLTPDV
+1019 
-1025 SLFYSHTIYRFNKHY
+1025 
-1040 YPTSLVYTRDGTY
+1040 
-1053 TNNLNVG
+1053 
-1060 IMYNFDRDNNIFAA
+1060 
-1074 ASQRRFFFEYGF
+1074 
-1086 GPAYTGRTP
+1086 
-1095 LRFRNTRGFDANASI
+1095 
-1110 GWWFSSAFALRGGV
+1110 
-1124 HVTNADWQ
+1124 
-1132 TTQYANEDT
+1132 
-1141 KLLVGTRGIAADL
+1141 
-1154 LINPLGFVK
+1154 
-1163 DYNWEM
+1163 
-1169 PFGFNLVGGYEFGQG
+1169 
-1184 KRTMTPYADSFEGN
+1184 
-1198 YTALRGGVQLW
+1198 
-1209 ARLANGLRFTLEPMV
+1209 
-1224 SSVKLKGV
+1224 
-1232 NGYNYNEYAL
+1232 
-1242 KAGVAVLFKRQ
+1242 
-1253 AERNY
+1253 
-1258 PDVPSDEVRNIP
+1258 
-1270 KKGYFLGVG
+1270 
-1279 MGWSNTIWD
+1279 
-1288 WRFSGYQHG
+1288 
-1297 VLKNATIFGGYHF
+1297 
-1310 NELHGIRLQSEW
+1310 
-1322 MREKIAFPNY
+1322 
-1332 ASQVKLKPNNY
+1332 
-1343 LLSLDYQ
+1343 DYQ

-1434 IGVMYSFDAFSNFL
+1434 IGVMYSFDAFRNFL

-1467 GPTFMGKTPLKGF
+1467 GPTFMSKTPLKGF

-1506 VTNANWEKGSFMGD
+1506 VTNANWDKGSFMGD
-1520 DVTLLFGTRG
+1520 DVTLLIGTRG

-1606 AIKLSAPDDNRH
+1606 AIKLSASDDNRH

-1792 RMPNGRYPHSQPF
+1792 RMPDGRYPHSQPF

>member
-31 TADVHPLTVQD
+31 SADVHPLTVQD

-214 NADMTAVGASTSGA
+214 NADMTAVGASTSGV

-431 AASLLGSY
+431 AASLFGSY

-460 RLTLEPTYMQT
+460 RLTLEPTYMQI

-528 NNTVWDWRFKGYQH
+528 NNTVWEWRFKGYQH

-582 IEKYTYNNYLLST
+582 IEKFTYNNYLLST
-595 DYQINLFNA
+595 DYQINLFNV

-611 RRWNVYM
+611 RRWNVYV
-618 YAGPTLLLGDG
+618 YVGPTLLLGDG

-660 PKTRYPHHMVYTRDG
+660 PKTRYPHHMVYSRDG
-675 IFTNNLNVGIMYN
+675 IF
-688 FDRDNNIFAAASQ
+688 
-701 RRFFF
+701 
-706 EYGFGPA
+706 
-713 YTGRTPLRFRN
+713 
-724 TRGFDANASIGWW
+724 
-737 FSSAFAL
+737 
-744 RGGVHV
+744 
-750 TNADWQTTQYA
+750 
-761 NEDTKLLVG
+761 
-770 TRGIA
+770 
-775 ADLLINPLGFVKDYN
+775 
-790 WEMPFGFNLVG
+790 
-801 GYEFGQGKR
+801 
-810 TMTPY
+810 
-815 ADSFEGNYTALRG
+815 
-828 GVQLWARLANGLR
+828 
-841 FTLEPM
+841 
-847 VSSVKLK
+847 
-854 GVNGYNYNEYALKAG
+854 
-869 VAVLFKRQAERNYP
+869 
-883 DVPSDE
+883 
-889 VRNIPKKGYF
+889 
-899 LGVGM
+899 
-904 GWSNTIWDWRFSGYQ
+904 
-919 HGVLKNATIFG
+919 
-930 GYHFNELHGIRL
+930 
-942 QSEWMREKIAFPNY
+942 
-956 ASQVK
+956 
-961 LKPNNYLL
+961 
-969 SLDYQFNLYNYMAGY
+969 
-984 DPSCRWNVYLYGG
+984 
-997 PTLAVGDGGTKLAAN
+997 
-1012 VGGMVTY
+1012 
-1019 NLTPDV
+1019 
-1025 SLFYSHTIYRFNKHY
+1025 
-1040 YPTSLVYTRDGTY
+1040 

-1434 IGVMYSFDAFSNFL
+1434 IGVMYSFDAFRNFL

-1467 GPTFMGKTPLKGF
+1467 GPTFMSKTPLKGF

-1506 VTNANWEKGSFMGD
+1506 VTNANWDKGSFMGD

-1606 AIKLSAPDDNRH
+1606 AIKLSASDDNRH

-1792 RMPNGRYPHSQPF
+1792 RMPDGRYPHSQPF